1 MKSYKK
7 GLLALLTLFLSV
19 SISTVGFSSFVINN
33 QLNTTNAIQI
43 NKTNDDEKVKISFKY
58 QVCTGHK
65 ETEGNEEETG
75 YRDVNIGKGNSI
87 DNKRK
92 YNEFFNKVNDWC
104 ETGFSSDSVEENSTP
119 YKRKGKG
126 DYRGYNVYIK
136 VSKKIEPYK
145 KGLGVITYY
154 RGEYTITVKK
164 VTNVQLIYDFPS
176 KSTSITIDKG
186 SSIPTSFI
194 KNSFYKDSN
203 SKDYEFVGFKEVR
216 SDGKP
221 SDSFISLDKTFKE
234 NTTLYAI
241 FNKKPLDGDTN
252 YNKNNLSDTINN
264 TSSGTVD
271 FNAGVAVGKLNL
283 SNDFTWLDS
292 EKKVFLGG
300 PTTNTTTIKEG
311 VKARFIFNDGSESK
325 KNEFK
330 SEYVHVEP
338 DEENRQY
345 TVVLQNDL
353 IINGQ
358 LQVEGNYGVNT
369 SGATQGVI
377 TKEYICLDLNG
388 HNITINN
395 GGKLFSNGLIID
407 SVGTGQINVEGGGY
421 LRTLAVIHDYRGGT
435 MTQSYVNKDVFP
447 FQVYQLPYLRCKAR
461 VKYNQT
467 NGWGSLNGY
476 VNAQAFTDVG
486 TGDLTIKGQQE
497 FELNF
502 IGSSNSNYFI
512 KLDNPSTD
520 NEDSYVD
527 VIGYKENSIDKTSA
541 NNKPFSISQR
551 IKIIINKCSVS
562 IGEFKFDIKAL
573 GIPVNVDTSKYS
585 LPISSFFDLEVKKS
599 FLTLDKRI
607 KFLPGSSLIV
617 DKNSTTLLSYDKK
630 AKRAGQISVL
640 DKSYYY
646 YDKNYKYVTTDL
658 IKLADMSGKDKNG
671 NATEANI
678 SGDGYGQQVFKAQSF
693 QKYKSNPNVQIKG
706 TLLFKTG
713 NDSGMDYQL
722 SGTINLNKIG
732 YTSDGTLSSST
743 IVNSDNPFSELNK
756 QSVKVITYGYDYMI
770 GNCSKNSHVKGFSR
784 PLVSNEKAYYN
795 DETNSYVGTYE
806 DDGIFRTNNKTY
818 YFNNDGKYSINDT
831 TLPTLK
837 ECDYDSNSKIITDNN
852 QQYIYIASMYCK
864 LTSTDNKTG
873 TIDHTRLS
881 ENATVDS
888 KVKYDKILGKWV
900 KG

>member
-33 QLNTTNAIQI
+33 QLNTTSTIQI
-43 NKTNDDEKVKISFKY
+43 NKTNKDEKVKISFKY
-58 QVCTGHK
+58 QVCTGYK
-65 ETEGNEEETG
+65 EGIDKKEVVVKQKTKIENKTN
-75 YRDVNIGKGNSI
+75 YNDFFTYVNSI
-87 DNKRK
+87 CINDFSKTVK
-92 YNEFFNKVNDWC
+92 EGTYHFKGINEFSGWEINIYV
-104 ETGFSSDSVEENSTP
+104 T
-119 YKRKGKG
+119 
-126 DYRGYNVYIK
+126 
-136 VSKKIEPYK
+136 KKIYSYWL
-145 KGLGVITYY
+145 LGTKYS
-154 RGEYTITVKK
+154 GEYNITKSKITINKTF
-164 VTNVQLIYDFPS
+164 VTPDT
-176 KSTSITIDKG
+176 STSITIDKG

-194 KNSFYKDSN
+194 KNSFYKDPN
-203 SKDYEFVGFKEVR
+203 SKNYEFVGFKEVG

-221 SDSFISLDKTFKE
+221 SDSFISLDKTFITD
-234 NTTLYAI
+234 TTLYAI
-241 FNKKPLDGDTN
+241 FNSKTLDGDTK
-252 YNKNNLSDTINN
+252 YNLSDTINN

-300 PTTNTTTIKEG
+300 ANTKTTIKKG
-311 VKARFIFNDGSESK
+311 VNARFIFNDGLKSK
-325 KNEFK
+325 KNEFG
-330 SEYVHVEP
+330 SGSVGVEP
-338 DEENRQY
+338 VEENRQY

-358 LQVEGNYGVNT
+358 MQVEGNYGVNT

-377 TKEYICLDLNG
+377 TKEYMCLDLNG

-395 GGKLFSNGLIID
+395 GGKLISNGLIID
-407 SVGTGQINVEGGGY
+407 SVGTGQINVEGGGC
-421 LRTLAVIHDYRGGT
+421 LRTLAVIHDYRGGA
-435 MTQSYVNKDVFP
+435 MTQSYVNNDVFP

-461 VKYNQT
+461 IKYDQT

-476 VNAQAFTDVG
+476 VNAQAFTDKG
-486 TGDLTIKGQQE
+486 PIKGQQE

-512 KLDNPSTD
+512 KLDKPNTNS
-520 NEDSYVD
+520 EDSYVD
-527 VIGYKENSIDKTSA
+527 FIGYKENSIDKTSA
-541 NNKPFSISQR
+541 DKFYSISQR
-551 IKIIINKCSVS
+551 IKIIINNCNVS
-562 IGEFKFDIKAL
+562 IGEFKFDIKVS
-573 GIPVNVDTSKYS
+573 IISVSVDTSKYS
-585 LPISSFFDLEVKKS
+585 FPISPFFDLEVKNS

-617 DKNSTTLLSYDKK
+617 DKNSTTLLSYDKS

-678 SGDGYGQQVFKAQSF
+678 SGDGYGQRVFKAQSF

-713 NDSGMDYQL
+713 NDSGMNYQL
-722 SGTINLNKIG
+722 SGTINLSKIG

-770 GNCSKNSHVKGFSR
+770 GNCTNNSHVKGFSR
-784 PLVSNEKAYYN
+784 PLVSNETAYYN
-795 DETNSYVGTYE
+795 DGANSYVGTYE
-806 DDGIFRTNNKTY
+806 DDGIFRANGKTY
-818 YFNNDGKYSINDT
+818 YFNNDGKYTIDDT

-837 ECDYDSNSKIITDNN
+837 ECDYDSTSKIITDNR
-852 QQYIYIASMYCK
+852 QQYIYLASMYCK

-873 TIDHTRLS
+873 TVDHTRLS

-888 KVKYDKILGKWV
+888 KVKYDNTLGKWV

>member
-33 QLNTTNAIQI
+33 KLNTTNAIQI
-43 NKTNDDEKVKISFKY
+43 NKTNKDDKVKISFKY

-65 ETEGNEEETG
+65 EAEGNEEETG

-92 YNEFFNKVNDWC
+92 YNEFFEKVNEWC
-104 ETGFSSDSVEENSTP
+104 ETGFSGNTVEASSTP

-136 VSKKIEPYK
+136 VSEKIEPYK
-145 KGLGVITYY
+145 KNLGVITYY
-154 RGEYTITVKK
+154 RGKYTITVKK

-176 KSTSITIDKG
+176 TSTSITIDTG

-194 KNSFYKDSN
+194 KNSFYKDKN
-203 SKDYEFVGFKEVR
+203 SKDYEFVGFKEVA
-216 SDGKP
+216 DGKP

-234 NTTLYAI
+234 STTLYAI

-252 YNKNNLSDTINN
+252 YNKYNLSDTINN

-300 PTTNTTTIKEG
+300 ATINKG
-311 VKARFIFNDGSESK
+311 VSVRFLFNDGSKSK
-325 KNEFK
+325 KNEFD
-330 SEYVHVEP
+330 SGSVHVEP
-338 DEENRQY
+338 DEKNRQY

-395 GGKLFSNGLIID
+395 GGKLFSDGLIID
-407 SVGTGQINVEGGGY
+407 SVGTGQINVEGGGF

-435 MTQSYVNKDVFP
+435 MTQSYVNNDVFP

-461 VKYNQT
+461 VKYDQT

-486 TGDLTIKGQQE
+486 IGDLTIKGQQE

-502 IGSSNSNYFI
+502 IGPSDSNYFI
-512 KLDNPSTD
+512 KLDKPSTY
-520 NEDSYVD
+520 NRDSYVD

-562 IGEFKFDIKAL
+562 IGEFKFDIKVSIAS
-573 GIPVNVDTSKYS
+573 VSVDTSKYS
-585 LPISSFFDLEVKKS
+585 LPISSFFDLEIKNS

-646 YDKNYKYVTTDL
+646 YDKNYNYVTTDL
-658 IKLADMSGKDKNG
+658 IKLADMSGSKDKNG

-678 SGDGYGQQVFKAQSF
+678 SGDNFGQQVFKDQSF
-693 QKYKSNPNVQIKG
+693 QKYKSNPNIQIKG

-722 SGTINLNKIG
+722 SGTINLSKIG
-732 YTSDGTLSSST
+732 YTPDGTLSSST
-743 IVNSDNPFSELNK
+743 IFNSDNPFSELNK

-770 GNCSKNSHVKGFSR
+770 GNCSNNSHVKGFSR
-784 PLVSNEKAYYN
+784 PLVSNETAYYN
-795 DETNSYVGTYE
+795 DGTKSYVGTYE
-806 DDGIFRTNNKTY
+806 DDGIFRANSKTY
-818 YFNNDGKYSINDT
+818 YFNNDGEYKTNDT

-837 ECDYDSNSKIITDNN
+837 ECNYDSNSKIITDNN

-873 TIDHTRLS
+873 TVDHTRLS
-881 ENATVDS
+881 GNATVDS
-888 KVKYDKILGKWV
+888 KVKYDKTLGKWV
-900 KG
+900 RS

>member
-19 SISTVGFSSFVINN
+19 SISTEGFSSFVINN
-33 QLNTTNAIQI
+33 QLNTTNTIQI
-43 NKTNDDEKVKISFKY
+43 NKTNKDEKVKISFKY
-58 QVCTGHK
+58 QVCTGYK
-65 ETEGNEEETG
+65 EE
-75 YRDVNIGKGNSI
+75 IGKEEVVVKQKTKIENETNYNDFFTYVNSI
-87 DNKRK
+87 CI
-92 YNEFFNKVNDWC
+92 ND
-104 ETGFSSDSVEENSTP
+104 FS
-119 YKRKGKG
+119 K
-126 DYRGYNVYIK
+126 
-136 VSKKIEPYK
+136 
-145 KGLGVITYY
+145 
-154 RGEYTITVKK
+154 TVKK
-164 VTNVQLIYDFPS
+164 GTYHFKGIKEFSGWEINIYVTKEINSYWLFGTRYSGEYNITKS
-176 KSTSITIDKG
+176 KITINKAFVTPDTSTSITIDKG

-216 SDGKP
+216 SDGNP
-221 SDSFISLDKTFKE
+221 SDSFISLNKTFITD
-234 NTTLYAI
+234 TTLYAV
-241 FNKKPLDGDTN
+241 FNKKTLDGDTK
-252 YNKNNLSDTINN
+252 YNLSDTINN

-300 PTTNTTTIKEG
+300 ANTKTTIKEG
-311 VKARFIFNDGSESK
+311 VKARFIFNDGSDSK
-325 KNEFK
+325 KNEFN
-330 SEYVHVEP
+330 SDSVHVEP
-338 DEENRQY
+338 VEKNRQY

-369 SGATQGVI
+369 SGITQGVI
-377 TKEYICLDLNG
+377 TKEYMCLDLNG

-395 GGKLFSNGLIID
+395 GGKLISNGLIID

-435 MTQSYVNKDVFP
+435 MTQSYVSKDVFP

-476 VNAQAFTDVG
+476 VNAQAFRDVVA
-486 TGDLTIKGQQE
+486 GDLTILKGQQE

-512 KLDNPSTD
+512 KLDKPSTY

-527 VIGYKENSIDKTSA
+527 VIGYKENSIDETSA
-541 NNKPFSISQR
+541 NKPYSISQR

-562 IGEFKFDIKAL
+562 IGEFKFNIKVS
-573 GIPVNVDTSKYS
+573 GISISVDTSKYS
-585 LPISSFFDLEVKKS
+585 LPISSFFDLEIKNS

-617 DKNSTTLLSYDKK
+617 DKYSTTLLSYDKK

-646 YDKNYKYVTTDL
+646 YDKNYNYVTTDL
-658 IKLADMSGKDKNG
+658 IKLADMSGS
-671 NATEANI
+671 NATEKNI
-678 SGDGYGQQVFKAQSF
+678 SGDVFGQQVFKAQSF

-722 SGTINLNKIG
+722 SGTINLSKIG
-732 YTSDGTLSSST
+732 YTSDGTLSNST

-770 GNCSKNSHVKGFSR
+770 GDCTNNSHVKGFSR
-784 PLVSNEKAYYN
+784 PLVSNETAYYN
-795 DETNSYVGTYE
+795 DGTNSYVGAYE
-806 DDGIFRTNNKTY
+806 YDGIFRANSKTY
-818 YFNNDGKYSINDT
+818 YFNNDGKYKTNDT

-873 TIDHTRLS
+873 TVDHTRLS

-888 KVKYDKILGKWV
+888 KVKYDNTLGKWV
-900 KG
+900 RG

>member
-33 QLNTTNAIQI
+33 QLNTTSTIQI
-43 NKTNDDEKVKISFKY
+43 NKTNKDEKVKISFKY
-58 QVCTGHK
+58 QVCTGYK
-65 ETEGNEEETG
+65 EGIDKEEVVVKQKTKIENKTN
-75 YRDVNIGKGNSI
+75 YNDFFTYVNSI
-87 DNKRK
+87 CINDFSKTVK
-92 YNEFFNKVNDWC
+92 EGTYHFKGINEFSGWEINIYV
-104 ETGFSSDSVEENSTP
+104 T
-119 YKRKGKG
+119 
-126 DYRGYNVYIK
+126 
-136 VSKKIEPYK
+136 KKIYSYWL
-145 KGLGVITYY
+145 LGTKYS
-154 RGEYTITVKK
+154 GEYNITKSKITINKTF
-164 VTNVQLIYDFPS
+164 VTPDT
-176 KSTSITIDKG
+176 STSITIDKG

-194 KNSFYKDSN
+194 KNSFYKDPN
-203 SKDYEFVGFKEVR
+203 SKNYEFVGFKEVG

-221 SDSFISLDKTFKE
+221 SDSFISLDKTFITD
-234 NTTLYAI
+234 TTLYAI
-241 FNKKPLDGDTN
+241 FNSKTLDGDTK
-252 YNKNNLSDTINN
+252 YNLSDTINN

-300 PTTNTTTIKEG
+300 ANTKTTIKKG
-311 VKARFIFNDGSESK
+311 VNARFIFNDGLKSK
-325 KNEFK
+325 KNEFG
-330 SEYVHVEP
+330 SGSVGVEP
-338 DEENRQY
+338 VEENRQY

-358 LQVEGNYGVNT
+358 MQVEGNYGVNT

-377 TKEYICLDLNG
+377 TKEYMCLDLNG

-395 GGKLFSNGLIID
+395 GGKLISNGLIID
-407 SVGTGQINVEGGGY
+407 SVGTGQINVEGGGC
-421 LRTLAVIHDYRGGT
+421 LRTLAVIHDYRSGA
-435 MTQSYVNKDVFP
+435 MTQSYVNNDVFP

-461 VKYNQT
+461 IKYDQT

-476 VNAQAFTDVG
+476 VNAQAFTDKG
-486 TGDLTIKGQQE
+486 PIKGQQE

-512 KLDNPSTD
+512 KLDKPNTNS
-520 NEDSYVD
+520 EDSYVD
-527 VIGYKENSIDKTSA
+527 FIGYKENSIDKTSTD
-541 NNKPFSISQR
+541 KFYSISQR
-551 IKIIINKCSVS
+551 IKIIINNCNVS
-562 IGEFKFDIKAL
+562 IGEFKFDIKVS
-573 GIPVNVDTSKYS
+573 IISVSVDTSKYS
-585 LPISSFFDLEVKKS
+585 FPISPFFDLEVKNS

-617 DKNSTTLLSYDKK
+617 DKNSTTLLSYDKS

-678 SGDGYGQQVFKAQSF
+678 SGDGYGQRVFKAQSF

-722 SGTINLNKIG
+722 SGTINLSKIG

-770 GNCSKNSHVKGFSR
+770 GNCTNNSHVKGFSR
-784 PLVSNEKAYYN
+784 PLVSNETAYYN
-795 DETNSYVGTYE
+795 DGANSYVGTYE
-806 DDGIFRTNNKTY
+806 DDGIFRANGKTY
-818 YFNNDGKYSINDT
+818 YFNNDGKYTIDDT

-837 ECDYDSNSKIITDNN
+837 ECDYDSTSKIITDNR
-852 QQYIYIASMYCK
+852 QQYIYLASMYCK

-873 TIDHTRLS
+873 TVDHTRLS

-888 KVKYDKILGKWV
+888 KVKYDNTLGKWV

>member
-19 SISTVGFSSFVINN
+19 SISTEGFSSFVINN
-33 QLNTTNAIQI
+33 QLNTTNTIQI
-43 NKTNDDEKVKISFKY
+43 NKTNKDEKVKISFKY
-58 QVCTGHK
+58 QVCTGYK
-65 ETEGNEEETG
+65 EE
-75 YRDVNIGKGNSI
+75 IGKEEVVVKQKTKIENETNYNDFFTYVNSI
-87 DNKRK
+87 CI
-92 YNEFFNKVNDWC
+92 ND
-104 ETGFSSDSVEENSTP
+104 FS
-119 YKRKGKG
+119 K
-126 DYRGYNVYIK
+126 
-136 VSKKIEPYK
+136 
-145 KGLGVITYY
+145 
-154 RGEYTITVKK
+154 TVKK
-164 VTNVQLIYDFPS
+164 GTYHFKGIKEFSGWEINIYVTKEINSYWLFGTRYSGEYNITKS
-176 KSTSITIDKG
+176 KITINKAFVTPDTSTSITIDKG

-216 SDGKP
+216 SDGNP
-221 SDSFISLDKTFKE
+221 SDSFISLNKTFITD
-234 NTTLYAI
+234 TTLYAV
-241 FNKKPLDGDTN
+241 FNKKTLDGDTK
-252 YNKNNLSDTINN
+252 YNLSDTINN

-300 PTTNTTTIKEG
+300 ANTKTTIKEG
-311 VKARFIFNDGSESK
+311 VKARFIFNDGSDSK
-325 KNEFK
+325 KNEFN
-330 SEYVHVEP
+330 SDSVHVEP
-338 DEENRQY
+338 VEKNRQY

-369 SGATQGVI
+369 SGITQGVI
-377 TKEYICLDLNG
+377 TKEYMCLDLNG

-395 GGKLFSNGLIID
+395 GGKLISDGLIID

-435 MTQSYVNKDVFP
+435 MTQSYVSKDVFP

-461 VKYNQT
+461 VKYDQT

-476 VNAQAFTDVG
+476 VNAQALNDVVVAG
-486 TGDLTIKGQQE
+486 QTIIKGQQE

-502 IGSSNSNYFI
+502 IGSSDSNYFI
-512 KLDNPSTD
+512 KLDKPSTY
-520 NEDSYVD
+520 NGDSYVD
-527 VIGYKENSIDKTSA
+527 VIGYKENSINETSA

-562 IGEFKFDIKAL
+562 IGEFKFDIKVS
-573 GIPVNVDTSKYS
+573 GISISVDTSKYS
-585 LPISSFFDLEVKKS
+585 LPISSFFDLEVKNS

-617 DKNSTTLLSYDKK
+617 DKYSTTLLSYDKK

-658 IKLADMSGKDKNG
+658 IKLADMSGGKDKNG

-678 SGDGYGQQVFKAQSF
+678 SGDVYGQRVFKDQSF

-722 SGTINLNKIG
+722 SGTINLSKIG
-732 YTSDGTLSSST
+732 YTTDGTLSSST

-784 PLVSNEKAYYN
+784 PLVSNETAYYN
-795 DETNSYVGTYE
+795 DGTKSYVGTYE
-806 DDGIFRTNNKTY
+806 DDGIFRANSKTY
-818 YFNNDGKYSINDT
+818 YFNNDGEYKTNDT

-873 TIDHTRLS
+873 TVDHTRLS
-881 ENATVDS
+881 GNATVDS
-888 KVKYDKILGKWV
+888 KVKYDKTLGKWV
-900 KG
+900 RS

>member
-33 QLNTTNAIQI
+33 QLNTTSTIQI
-43 NKTNDDEKVKISFKY
+43 NKTNKDEKVKISFKY
-58 QVCTGHK
+58 QVCTGYK
-65 ETEGNEEETG
+65 EGIDKEEVVVKQKTKIENETN
-75 YRDVNIGKGNSI
+75 YNDFFTYVNSI
-87 DNKRK
+87 CINDFSKTVK
-92 YNEFFNKVNDWC
+92 EGTYHFKGINEFSGWEINIYV
-104 ETGFSSDSVEENSTP
+104 T
-119 YKRKGKG
+119 
-126 DYRGYNVYIK
+126 
-136 VSKKIEPYK
+136 KKIYSYWL
-145 KGLGVITYY
+145 LGTKYS
-154 RGEYTITVKK
+154 GEYNITKSKITINKTF
-164 VTNVQLIYDFPS
+164 VTPDT
-176 KSTSITIDKG
+176 STSITIDKG

-194 KNSFYKDSN
+194 KNSFYKDPN
-203 SKDYEFVGFKEVR
+203 SKNYEFVGFKEVG

-221 SDSFISLDKTFKE
+221 SDSFISLDKTFITD
-234 NTTLYAI
+234 TTLYAI
-241 FNKKPLDGDTN
+241 FNSKTLDGDTK
-252 YNKNNLSDTINN
+252 YNLSDTINN

-300 PTTNTTTIKEG
+300 ANTKTTIKKG
-311 VKARFIFNDGSESK
+311 VNARFIFNDGLESK
-325 KNEFK
+325 KNEFG
-330 SEYVHVEP
+330 SGSVGVEP
-338 DEENRQY
+338 VEENRQY

-358 LQVEGNYGVNT
+358 MQVEGNYGVNT

-377 TKEYICLDLNG
+377 TKEYMCLDLNG

-395 GGKLFSNGLIID
+395 GGKLISNGLIID
-407 SVGTGQINVEGGGY
+407 SVGTGQINVEGGGC

-435 MTQSYVNKDVFP
+435 MTQSYVNNDVFP

-461 VKYNQT
+461 IKYNQT

-476 VNAQAFTDVG
+476 VNAQAFTDFLG
-486 TGDLTIKGQQE
+486 FKGQQE

-502 IGSSNSNYFI
+502 IGSSDSNYFI
-512 KLDNPSTD
+512 KLNKPNAY

-527 VIGYKENSIDKTSA
+527 VIGYKENSIDETSA
-541 NNKPFSISQR
+541 NNNYSISQR
-551 IKIIINKCSVS
+551 IKIIINKCVVS
-562 IGEFKFDIKAL
+562 IGEFKFNIKVSA
-573 GIPVNVDTSKYS
+573 ISVSVDTSKYS

-617 DKNSTTLLSYDKK
+617 DKYSTTLLSYDKK

-713 NDSGMDYQL
+713 NNSGMDYQL
-722 SGTINLNKIG
+722 SGTINLSKIG

-770 GNCSKNSHVKGFSR
+770 GNCKNNSHVKGFSR
-784 PLVSNEKAYYN
+784 PLVSNETAYYN
-795 DETNSYVGTYE
+795 NGTNSYVGTYE
-806 DDGIFRTNNKTY
+806 DDGIFRANSKTY
-818 YFNNDGKYSINDT
+818 YFNNDGKYTINDT

-873 TIDHTRLS
+873 TVDHTKLS

-888 KVKYDKILGKWV
+888 KVKYDKVLGKWV
-900 KG
+900 KA

>member
-19 SISTVGFSSFVINN
+19 SISTLGFSSFVINN
-33 QLNTTNAIQI
+33 QLNTTSTIQI
-43 NKTNDDEKVKISFKY
+43 NKTNKDEKVTISFKY
-58 QVCTGHK
+58 QVCTGYK
-65 ETEGNEEETG
+65 ETEGNEEGTG
-75 YRDVNIGKGNSI
+75 YDNVNICNTFNT
-87 DNKRK
+87 NKTK
-92 YNEFFNKVNDWC
+92 YDEFFKLVNDWC
-104 ETGFSSDSVEENSTP
+104 ETEFSGDIEAKT
-119 YKRKGKG
+119 YKSKGKG
-126 DYRGYNVYIK
+126 QYSGYNVYIK
-136 VSKKIEPYK
+136 VSRKIEAH
-145 KGLGVITYY
+145 KGVFDTYY

-164 VTNVQLIYDFPS
+164 VNVQLAYDFPS
-176 KSTSITIDKG
+176 TSTSITIDKG

-203 SKDYEFVGFKEVR
+203 SKNYEFVGFKEVG
-216 SDGKP
+216 SDGNP
-221 SDSFISLDKTFKE
+221 SDSFISLDKTFTTD
-234 NTTLYAI
+234 TTLYAI
-241 FNKKPLDGDTN
+241 FNSKTLNGDTK
-252 YNKNNLSDTINN
+252 YNLSDTINN
-264 TSSGTVD
+264 TSSGTID

-283 SNDFTWLDS
+283 SNDYTWLDS

-300 PTTNTTTIKEG
+300 ANTKTTTINKG
-311 VKARFIFNDGSESK
+311 VKARFLFNDGSESK
-325 KNEFK
+325 KNKFK

-338 DEENRQY
+338 VEENRQY

-353 IINGQ
+353 IIDGQ
-358 LQVEGNYGVNT
+358 MQVEGNYGVNT

-377 TKEYICLDLNG
+377 AKEYMCLDLNG

-395 GGKLFSNGLIID
+395 GGKLISNGLIID

-435 MTQSYVNKDVFP
+435 MTQSYVNNDVFP

-461 VKYNQT
+461 VKYDQT

-476 VNAQAFTDVG
+476 VNAQAFNDKG
-486 TGDLTIKGQQE
+486 PIKGQQE

-512 KLDNPSTD
+512 KLDKPNTY

-527 VIGYKENSIDKTSA
+527 VIGYKENSIDETSD
-541 NNKPFSISQR
+541 NKLYSISQR
-551 IKIIINKCSVS
+551 IKIIINNCSVS
-562 IGEFKFDIKAL
+562 IGEFKFDIKVSIAS
-573 GIPVNVDTSKYS
+573 VSVDTSKYS
-585 LPISSFFDLEVKKS
+585 LPISSFFDLEVKNS

-617 DKNSTTLLSYDKK
+617 DKYSTTLLSYDKK

-678 SGDGYGQQVFKAQSF
+678 SGDGYGQRVFKAQSF

-713 NDSGMDYQL
+713 NNSGMDYQL
-722 SGTINLNKIG
+722 SGTINLSKIG

-770 GNCSKNSHVKGFSR
+770 GNCSNNSHVKGFSR
-784 PLVSNEKAYYN
+784 PLVSNETAYYN
-795 DETNSYVGTYE
+795 DGANSYVGAYE
-806 DDGIFRTNNKTY
+806 DDGIFRANSKTY
-818 YFNNDGKYSINDT
+818 YFNNDGKYKINDT

-837 ECDYDSNSKIITDNN
+837 ECNYDSNSKIITDNS

-873 TIDHTRLS
+873 TVDHTKLS
-881 ENATVDS
+881 ENAIVDS
-888 KVKYDKILGKWV
+888 KVKYDNTLGKWV

>member
-33 QLNTTNAIQI
+33 KLNTTSTIQI
-43 NKTNDDEKVKISFKY
+43 NKTNKDEKVKISFKY
-58 QVCTGHK
+58 QVCTGYK
-65 ETEGNEEETG
+65 EEIVVKQETKIEDENN
-75 YRDVNIGKGNSI
+75 YKNFFTDVNSI
-87 DNKRK
+87 CNND
-92 YNEFFNKVNDWC
+92 FNKTVKEGTYHFKGINKFSGWEINIYVTKEIKSYWDW
-104 ETGFSSDSVEENSTP
+104 
-119 YKRKGKG
+119 GKK
-126 DYRGYNVYIK
+126 Y
-136 VSKKIEPYK
+136 S
-145 KGLGVITYY
+145 
-154 RGEYTITVKK
+154 GEYKITKSKITINKTF
-164 VTNVQLIYDFPS
+164 VTPDS
-176 KSTSITIDKG
+176 STSITIDKG

-194 KNSFYKDSN
+194 KNSFYKNRN
-203 SKDYEFVGFKEVR
+203 SKDYEFVGFKEVG
-216 SDGKP
+216 SNGNP
-221 SDSFISLDKTFKE
+221 SDSFISLDKTFIAD
-234 NTTLYAI
+234 TTLYAI
-241 FNKKPLDGDTN
+241 FNKKTLDDDIK
-252 YNKNNLSDTINN
+252 YNLSDTINN

-300 PTTNTTTIKEG
+300 ATTKTTINKG
-311 VKARFIFNDGSESK
+311 VSVRFLFNDGSDSK
-325 KNEFK
+325 KNEFS
-330 SEYVHVEP
+330 SESVHVEP

-358 LQVEGNYGVNT
+358 MQVEGNYGVNT
-369 SGATQGVI
+369 SGITQGVI
-377 TKEYICLDLNG
+377 TKEYVCLDLNG

-395 GGKLFSNGLIID
+395 GGKLFSDGLIID
-407 SVGTGQINVEGGGY
+407 SVGTGQINVEGGGF

-435 MTQSYVNKDVFP
+435 MTQSYVNNDVFP

-461 VKYNQT
+461 VKYDQT

-476 VNAQAFTDVG
+476 VNAQAFRDVVV
-486 TGDLTIKGQQE
+486 GDLTILKGQQE

-512 KLDNPSTD
+512 KLDKPNTY

-527 VIGYKENSIDKTSA
+527 VIGYKENSIDETSA
-541 NNKPFSISQR
+541 NKLYSISQR
-551 IKIIINKCSVS
+551 IKIIINNCSVS
-562 IGEFKFDIKAL
+562 IGEFKFDIKVS
-573 GIPVNVDTSKYS
+573 GISISVNTSKYS
-585 LPISSFFDLEVKKS
+585 LPISSFFDLEIKNS

-617 DKNSTTLLSYDKK
+617 DKYSTTLLSYDKK

-646 YDKNYKYVTTDL
+646 YDKNYKCVTTDL
-658 IKLADMSGKDKNG
+658 IKLADMSGKDQNG

-678 SGDGYGQQVFKAQSF
+678 SGDGYGQRVFKDQSF

-722 SGTINLNKIG
+722 SGTINLSKIG
-732 YTSDGTLSSST
+732 YTPDGTLSSST
-743 IVNSDNPFSELNK
+743 IVNSNNPFSELNK

-770 GNCSKNSHVKGFSR
+770 GNCSNNSHVKGFSR
-784 PLVSNEKAYYN
+784 PLVSNETAYYN
-795 DETNSYVGTYE
+795 DGTNSYVGTYE
-806 DDGIFRTNNKTY
+806 DDGIFRANSKTY
-818 YFNNDGKYSINDT
+818 YFNNDGKYSTNDT

-837 ECDYDSNSKIITDNN
+837 ECNYDSNSKIITDNN

-873 TIDHTRLS
+873 TVDHTRLS
-881 ENATVDS
+881 GNATVDS
-888 KVKYDKILGKWV
+888 KVKYDKTLGKWV
-900 KG
+900 RS

>member
-33 QLNTTNAIQI
+33 KLNTTSTIQI
-43 NKTNDDEKVKISFKY
+43 NKTNKDEKVKISFKY
-58 QVCTGHK
+58 QVCTGYK
-65 ETEGNEEETG
+65 ETEGNEEAA
-75 YRDVNIGKGNSI
+75 
-87 DNKRK
+87 K
-92 YNEFFNKVNDWC
+92 YNNVEIGTESITNKDEYNKFFEIVKALC
-104 ETGFSSDSVEENSTP
+104 ETGFPDNTVEASSTP

-126 DYRGYNVYIK
+126 NYIGYNVYIK
-136 VSKKIEPYK
+136 VSKKIE
-145 KGLGVITYY
+145 TYRRFFKTHY
-154 RGEYTITVKK
+154 SGEYTITVKK
-164 VTNVQLIYDFPS
+164 VNVQLAYNFPS
-176 KSTSITIDKG
+176 TSTSITFDKG

-203 SKDYEFVGFKEVR
+203 SKNYEFVGFKEVG

-221 SDSFISLDKTFKE
+221 SDSFISLDKTFITD
-234 NTTLYAI
+234 TTLYAI
-241 FNKKPLDGDTN
+241 FNSKTLDGDTK
-252 YNKNNLSDTINN
+252 YNLSDTINN
-264 TSSGTVD
+264 TPSGTVD

-300 PTTNTTTIKEG
+300 ANTKTTINKE
-311 VKARFIFNDGSESK
+311 VIARFLFNDGSESK

-338 DEENRQY
+338 DEKNRQY

-358 LQVEGNYGVNT
+358 MQVEGNYGVNT

-377 TKEYICLDLNG
+377 TKEYMCLDLNG

-395 GGKLFSNGLIID
+395 GGKLISDGLIID

-461 VKYNQT
+461 VKYDQT

-476 VNAQAFTDVG
+476 VNAQAFTDVDAG
-486 TGDLTIKGQQE
+486 LTVIKGQQE

-502 IGSSNSNYFI
+502 IGSSDSNYFI
-512 KLDNPSTD
+512 KLDKPSTYK
-520 NEDSYVD
+520 EDSYVD
-527 VIGYKENSIDKTSA
+527 VIGYKENSIDETSA
-541 NNKPFSISQR
+541 NKLYSISQR
-551 IKIIINKCSVS
+551 IKIIINNCSVS
-562 IGEFKFDIKAL
+562 IGEFKFDIK
-573 GIPVNVDTSKYS
+573 VNIISVSVDTSKYS
-585 LPISSFFDLEVKKS
+585 LPISSFFDLEVKNS

-658 IKLADMSGKDKNG
+658 IKLADMSGGKDKNG

-678 SGDGYGQQVFKAQSF
+678 SGDNYGQQVFKAQSF

-722 SGTINLNKIG
+722 SGTINLSKIG
-732 YTSDGTLSSST
+732 YTTDGTLSRST
-743 IVNSDNPFSELNK
+743 IVNSNNPFSELNK

-770 GNCSKNSHVKGFSR
+770 GNCSNNSHVKGFSR
-784 PLVSNEKAYYN
+784 PLVSNETAYYN
-795 DETNSYVGTYE
+795 DGINSYVGTYE

-818 YFNNDGKYSINDT
+818 YFNNDGKYKTNDT

-852 QQYIYIASMYCK
+852 QKYIYIASMYCK

-873 TIDHTRLS
+873 TVDHTRLS

-888 KVKYDKILGKWV
+888 KVKYDNTLGKWV

>member
-7 GLLALLTLFLSV
+7 SLLALLTLFLSV
-19 SISTVGFSSFVINN
+19 SISTEGFSSFVINN
-33 QLNTTNAIQI
+33 QLNTTNTIQI
-43 NKTNDDEKVKISFKY
+43 NKTNKDEKVKISFKY
-58 QVCTGHK
+58 QVCTGYK
-65 ETEGNEEETG
+65 EE
-75 YRDVNIGKGNSI
+75 IGKEEVVVKQKTKIENETNYNDFFTYVNSI
-87 DNKRK
+87 CI
-92 YNEFFNKVNDWC
+92 ND
-104 ETGFSSDSVEENSTP
+104 FS
-119 YKRKGKG
+119 K
-126 DYRGYNVYIK
+126 
-136 VSKKIEPYK
+136 
-145 KGLGVITYY
+145 
-154 RGEYTITVKK
+154 TVKK
-164 VTNVQLIYDFPS
+164 GTYHFKGIKEFSGWEINIYVTKEINSYWLFGTRYSGEYNITKS
-176 KSTSITIDKG
+176 KITINKAFVTPDTSTSITIDKG

-216 SDGKP
+216 SDGNP
-221 SDSFISLDKTFKE
+221 SDSFISLNKTFITD
-234 NTTLYAI
+234 TTLYAV
-241 FNKKPLDGDTN
+241 FNKKTLDGDTK
-252 YNKNNLSDTINN
+252 YNLSDTINN

-300 PTTNTTTIKEG
+300 ANTKTTIKEG

-369 SGATQGVI
+369 SGITQGVI
-377 TKEYICLDLNG
+377 TKEYMCLDLNG

-395 GGKLFSNGLIID
+395 GGKLISDGLIID

-435 MTQSYVNKDVFP
+435 MTQSYVSKDVFP

-461 VKYNQT
+461 VKYDQT

-476 VNAQAFTDVG
+476 VNAQALNDVVVAG
-486 TGDLTIKGQQE
+486 QTIIKGQQE

-512 KLDNPSTD
+512 KLDKPSTY

-527 VIGYKENSIDKTSA
+527 VIGYKENSIDETSA
-541 NNKPFSISQR
+541 NKRYSISQR
-551 IKIIINKCSVS
+551 IKIIINNCSVS
-562 IGEFKFDIKAL
+562 IGEFKFDIKVS
-573 GIPVNVDTSKYS
+573 GISISVDTSKYS
-585 LPISSFFDLEVKKS
+585 LPISSFFDLEVKNS

-617 DKNSTTLLSYDKK
+617 DKYSTTLLSYDKK

-658 IKLADMSGKDKNG
+658 IKLADMSGGKDKNG

-678 SGDGYGQQVFKAQSF
+678 SGDVYGQRVFKDQSF

-722 SGTINLNKIG
+722 SGTINLSKIG
-732 YTSDGTLSSST
+732 YTTDGTLSSST

-784 PLVSNEKAYYN
+784 PLVSNETAYYN
-795 DETNSYVGTYE
+795 DGTKSYVGTYE
-806 DDGIFRTNNKTY
+806 DDGIFRANSKTY
-818 YFNNDGKYSINDT
+818 YFNNDGEYKTNDT

-837 ECDYDSNSKIITDNN
+837 ECNYDSNSKIITDNN

-864 LTSTDNKTG
+864 LTSTDNKIG
-873 TIDHTRLS
+873 TVDHTRLS
-881 ENATVDS
+881 GNATVDS
-888 KVKYDKILGKWV
+888 KVKYDKTLGKWV
-900 KG
+900 RS

>member
-33 QLNTTNAIQI
+33 KLNTTSTIQI
-43 NKTNDDEKVKISFKY
+43 NKTNKDNKVTISFKY
-58 QVCTGHK
+58 QVCTGYK
-65 ETEGNEEETG
+65 EEIDKKEVVVKQKTKIENETN
-75 YRDVNIGKGNSI
+75 YNDFFTYVNSI
-87 DNKRK
+87 CI
-92 YNEFFNKVNDWC
+92 ND
-104 ETGFSSDSVEENSTP
+104 FS
-119 YKRKGKG
+119 K
-126 DYRGYNVYIK
+126 
-136 VSKKIEPYK
+136 
-145 KGLGVITYY
+145 
-154 RGEYTITVKK
+154 TVKK
-164 VTNVQLIYDFPS
+164 GTYHFKGIKEFSGWEINIYVTKEINSYWLLLATAYSGEYNITKS
-176 KSTSITIDKG
+176 KITINKAFVTPDTSTSITIDKG
-186 SSIPTSFI
+186 SSIPTSFV
-194 KNSFYKDSN
+194 KNSFYKHEN

-221 SDSFISLDKTFKE
+221 SDSFISLDKTFITD
-234 NTTLYAI
+234 TTLYAV
-241 FNKKPLDGDTN
+241 FNSKTLNGDTK
-252 YNKNNLSDTINN
+252 YNLSDTINN

-300 PTTNTTTIKEG
+300 ANTNTTIKKG
-311 VKARFIFNDGSESK
+311 VKARFLFNDGSESK
-325 KNEFK
+325 KKEFA
-330 SEYVHVEP
+330 SESVYVEP
-338 DEENRQY
+338 VEKNRQY

-358 LQVEGNYGVNT
+358 MQVEGNYGVNT
-369 SGATQGVI
+369 SGITQGVI
-377 TKEYICLDLNG
+377 AKEYICLDLNG

-395 GGKLFSNGLIID
+395 GGKLISNGLIID

-461 VKYNQT
+461 VKYDQT

-476 VNAQAFTDVG
+476 VNAQALRDIG
-486 TGDLTIKGQQE
+486 LIKGQQE

-502 IGSSNSNYFI
+502 IGPSNSNYFI
-512 KLDNPSTD
+512 KLDKPSTY
-520 NEDSYVD
+520 NEDSYVE
-527 VIGYKENSIDKTSA
+527 VIGYKENSIDETSA
-541 NNKPFSISQR
+541 NKPYSISQR
-551 IKIIINKCSVS
+551 IKIIINNCVVS
-562 IGEFKFDIKAL
+562 IGEFKFNIKV
-573 GIPVNVDTSKYS
+573 GPFSVSVDTSKYS
-585 LPISSFFDLEVKKS
+585 LPISSFFDLEVKNS

-646 YDKNYKYVTTDL
+646 YDKNYKFVTTDL
-658 IKLADMSGKDKNG
+658 IKLADMSGKDQNG

-678 SGDGYGQQVFKAQSF
+678 SGDGYGQRVFKDQSF

-722 SGTINLNKIG
+722 SGTINLSKIG

-770 GNCSKNSHVKGFSR
+770 GDCTNNSHVKGFSR
-784 PLVSNEKAYYN
+784 PLVSNETAYYN
-795 DETNSYVGTYE
+795 DGTNSYVGTYE
-806 DDGIFRTNNKTY
+806 YDGIFRANSKTY
-818 YFNNDGKYSINDT
+818 YFNNDGKYKTNDT

-873 TIDHTRLS
+873 TVDHTRLS
-881 ENATVDS
+881 GNATVDS
-888 KVKYDKILGKWV
+888 KVKYNNTLGKWV
-900 KG
+900 RD

>member
-33 QLNTTNAIQI
+33 QLNTTSTIQI
-43 NKTNDDEKVKISFKY
+43 NKTNKDEKVKISFKY
-58 QVCTGHK
+58 QVCTGYK
-65 ETEGNEEETG
+65 EEIDKGEEVVKQKTKIKNETN
-75 YRDVNIGKGNSI
+75 YNDFFTYVNSI
-87 DNKRK
+87 CINDFSKTVK
-92 YNEFFNKVNDWC
+92 DGTYHFKGINEFSGWEINIYVTEKI
-104 ETGFSSDSVEENSTP
+104 DSYWFFGTKYS
-119 YKRKGKG
+119 
-126 DYRGYNVYIK
+126 
-136 VSKKIEPYK
+136 
-145 KGLGVITYY
+145 
-154 RGEYTITVKK
+154 GEYNITKSKITINKTF
-164 VTNVQLIYDFPS
+164 VTPDT
-176 KSTSITIDKG
+176 STSITIDKG

-194 KNSFYKDSN
+194 KNNFYKDSN
-203 SKDYEFVGFKEVR
+203 SKDYEFVGFKEVG

-221 SDSFISLDKTFKE
+221 SDSFISLDKTFITD
-234 NTTLYAI
+234 TTLYAI
-241 FNKKPLDGDTN
+241 FNSKTLDGDTK
-252 YNKNNLSDTINN
+252 YNLSDTINN

-300 PTTNTTTIKEG
+300 ANTKTTIKKG
-311 VKARFIFNDGSESK
+311 VNARFIFNDGSESK
-325 KNEFK
+325 KNEFGSDK
-330 SEYVHVEP
+330 VFVEP
-338 DEENRQY
+338 VDENRQY
-345 TVVLQNDL
+345 TIVLQNDL

-358 LQVEGNYGVNT
+358 MQVEGNYGVNT

-377 TKEYICLDLNG
+377 AKEYMCLDLNG

-395 GGKLFSNGLIID
+395 GGKLISNGLIID

-461 VKYNQT
+461 IKYDQT

-476 VNAQAFTDVG
+476 VNAQAFTDFLG
-486 TGDLTIKGQQE
+486 FKGQQE

-502 IGSSNSNYFI
+502 IGSSKSNSNYFI
-512 KLDNPSTD
+512 KLDKPNTNS
-520 NEDSYVD
+520 EDSYVD

-541 NNKPFSISQR
+541 DKFYSISQR
-551 IKIIINKCSVS
+551 IKIIINNCVVS
-562 IGEFKFDIKAL
+562 IGEFKFNIKVGA
-573 GIPVNVDTSKYS
+573 ISVSVDTSKYS
-585 LPISSFFDLEVKKS
+585 FPISPFFDLEVKNS

-617 DKNSTTLLSYDKK
+617 DKNSTTLLSYDKS

-678 SGDGYGQQVFKAQSF
+678 SGDGYGQRVFKAQSF

-713 NDSGMDYQL
+713 NNSGMDYQL
-722 SGTINLNKIG
+722 SGTINLSKIG

-770 GNCSKNSHVKGFSR
+770 GHCSNNSHVKGFSR
-784 PLVSNEKAYYN
+784 PLVSNETAYYN
-795 DETNSYVGTYE
+795 DGANSYVGTYE
-806 DDGIFRTNNKTY
+806 DDGIFRANNKTY
-818 YFNNDGKYSINDT
+818 YFNNDGKYKINDT

-837 ECDYDSNSKIITDNN
+837 ECNYDSNSKIITDNS

-888 KVKYDKILGKWV
+888 KVKYDNTLGKWV

>member
-19 SISTVGFSSFVINN
+19 SISTEGFSSFVINN
-33 QLNTTNAIQI
+33 QLNTTNTIQI
-43 NKTNDDEKVKISFKY
+43 NKTNKDEKVKISFKY
-58 QVCTGHK
+58 QVCTGYK
-65 ETEGNEEETG
+65 EE
-75 YRDVNIGKGNSI
+75 IGKEEVVVKQKTKIENETNYNDFFTYVNSI
-87 DNKRK
+87 CI
-92 YNEFFNKVNDWC
+92 ND
-104 ETGFSSDSVEENSTP
+104 FS
-119 YKRKGKG
+119 K
-126 DYRGYNVYIK
+126 
-136 VSKKIEPYK
+136 
-145 KGLGVITYY
+145 
-154 RGEYTITVKK
+154 TVKK
-164 VTNVQLIYDFPS
+164 GTYHFKGIKEFSGWEINIYVTKEINSYWLFGTRYSGEYNITKS
-176 KSTSITIDKG
+176 KITINKAFVTPDTSTSITIDKG

-216 SDGKP
+216 SDGNP
-221 SDSFISLDKTFKE
+221 SDSFISLNKTFITD
-234 NTTLYAI
+234 TTLYAV
-241 FNKKPLDGDTN
+241 FNKKTLDGDTK
-252 YNKNNLSDTINN
+252 YNLSDTINN

-300 PTTNTTTIKEG
+300 ANTKTTIKEG
-311 VKARFIFNDGSESK
+311 VKARFIFNDGSDSK
-325 KNEFK
+325 KNEFN
-330 SEYVHVEP
+330 SDSVHVEP
-338 DEENRQY
+338 VEKNRQY

-369 SGATQGVI
+369 SGITQGVI
-377 TKEYICLDLNG
+377 TKEYMCLDLNG

-395 GGKLFSNGLIID
+395 GGKLISDGLIID

-461 VKYNQT
+461 IKYDQT

-476 VNAQAFTDVG
+476 VNAQAFTDKG
-486 TGDLTIKGQQE
+486 PIKGQQE

-512 KLDNPSTD
+512 KLDKPNTNS
-520 NEDSYVD
+520 EDSYVD
-527 VIGYKENSIDKTSA
+527 FIGYKENSIDKTSA
-541 NNKPFSISQR
+541 DKFSISQR
-551 IKIIINKCSVS
+551 IKIIINNCNVS
-562 IGEFKFDIKAL
+562 IGEFKFDIKVS
-573 GIPVNVDTSKYS
+573 IISVSVDTSKYS
-585 LPISSFFDLEVKKS
+585 FPISPFFDLEVKNS

-617 DKNSTTLLSYDKK
+617 DKNSTTLLSYDKS

-658 IKLADMSGKDKNG
+658 IKLADMSGGKDKNG

-678 SGDGYGQQVFKAQSF
+678 SGDVYGQRVFKDQSF

-722 SGTINLNKIG
+722 SGTINLSKIG
-732 YTSDGTLSSST
+732 YTTDGTLSSST

-784 PLVSNEKAYYN
+784 PLVSNETAYYN
-795 DETNSYVGTYE
+795 DGTKSYVGTYE
-806 DDGIFRTNNKTY
+806 DDGIFRANSKTY
-818 YFNNDGKYSINDT
+818 YFNNDGEYKTNDT

-873 TIDHTRLS
+873 TVDHTRLS
-881 ENATVDS
+881 GNATVDS
-888 KVKYDKILGKWV
+888 KVKYDKTLGKWV

>member
-19 SISTVGFSSFVINN
+19 SISTEGFSSFVINN
-33 QLNTTNAIQI
+33 QLNTTNTIQI
-43 NKTNDDEKVKISFKY
+43 NKTNKDEKVKISFKY
-58 QVCTGHK
+58 QVCTGYK
-65 ETEGNEEETG
+65 EEVVVKQKTKIENETN
-75 YRDVNIGKGNSI
+75 YNDFFTYVNSI
-87 DNKRK
+87 CI
-92 YNEFFNKVNDWC
+92 ND
-104 ETGFSSDSVEENSTP
+104 FS
-119 YKRKGKG
+119 K
-126 DYRGYNVYIK
+126 
-136 VSKKIEPYK
+136 
-145 KGLGVITYY
+145 
-154 RGEYTITVKK
+154 TVKK
-164 VTNVQLIYDFPS
+164 GTYHFKGIKEFSGWEINIYVTKEINSYWLFGTRYSGEYNITKS
-176 KSTSITIDKG
+176 KITINKAFVTPDTSTSITIDKG

-216 SDGKP
+216 SDGNP
-221 SDSFISLDKTFKE
+221 SDSFISLNKTFITD
-234 NTTLYAI
+234 TTLYAV
-241 FNKKPLDGDTN
+241 FNKKTLDGDTK
-252 YNKNNLSDTINN
+252 YNLSDTINN

-300 PTTNTTTIKEG
+300 ANTKTTIKEG
-311 VKARFIFNDGSESK
+311 VKARFIFNDGSDSK
-325 KNEFK
+325 KNEFN
-330 SEYVHVEP
+330 SDSVHVEP
-338 DEENRQY
+338 VEKNRQY

-369 SGATQGVI
+369 SGITQGVI
-377 TKEYICLDLNG
+377 TKEYMCLDLNG

-395 GGKLFSNGLIID
+395 GGKLISDGLIID

-435 MTQSYVNKDVFP
+435 MTQSYVSKDVFP

-461 VKYNQT
+461 VKYDQT

-476 VNAQAFTDVG
+476 VNAQALNDVVVAG
-486 TGDLTIKGQQE
+486 QTIIKGQQE

-502 IGSSNSNYFI
+502 IGSSDSNYFI
-512 KLDNPSTD
+512 KLDKPSTY
-520 NEDSYVD
+520 NGDSYVD
-527 VIGYKENSIDKTSA
+527 VIGYKENSIDETSA

-562 IGEFKFDIKAL
+562 IGEFKFDIKVS
-573 GIPVNVDTSKYS
+573 GISISVDTSKYS
-585 LPISSFFDLEVKKS
+585 LPISSFFDLEVKNS

-617 DKNSTTLLSYDKK
+617 DKYSTTLLSYDKK

-658 IKLADMSGKDKNG
+658 IKLADMSGGKDKNG

-678 SGDGYGQQVFKAQSF
+678 SGDVYGQRVFKDQSF

-722 SGTINLNKIG
+722 SGTINLSKIG
-732 YTSDGTLSSST
+732 YTTDGTLSSST

-784 PLVSNEKAYYN
+784 PLVSNETAYYN
-795 DETNSYVGTYE
+795 DGTKSYVGTYE
-806 DDGIFRTNNKTY
+806 DDGIFRANSKTY
-818 YFNNDGKYSINDT
+818 YFNNDGEYKTNDT

-873 TIDHTRLS
+873 TVDHTRLS
-881 ENATVDS
+881 GNATVDS
-888 KVKYDKILGKWV
+888 KVKYDKTLGKWV
-900 KG
+900 RS

>member
-33 QLNTTNAIQI
+33 QLNTTSTIQI
-43 NKTNDDEKVKISFKY
+43 NKTNKDEKVKISFKY
-58 QVCTGHK
+58 QVCTGYK
-65 ETEGNEEETG
+65 EEIDKGEEVVKQKTKIENETNYNDFFTYVSSICINDFSKTVKDG
-75 YRDVNIGKGNSI
+75 TYHFKGI
-87 DNKRK
+87 
-92 YNEFFNKVNDWC
+92 NEFSGWEINIYV
-104 ETGFSSDSVEENSTP
+104 T
-119 YKRKGKG
+119 
-126 DYRGYNVYIK
+126 
-136 VSKKIEPYK
+136 KKIYSYWLFGTK
-145 KGLGVITYY
+145 YS
-154 RGEYTITVKK
+154 GEYNITKSKITINKTF
-164 VTNVQLIYDFPS
+164 VTPDT
-176 KSTSITIDKG
+176 STSITIDKG

-203 SKDYEFVGFKEVR
+203 SKDYEFVGFKEVG

-221 SDSFISLDKTFKE
+221 SDSFISLDKTFITD
-234 NTTLYAI
+234 TTLYAI
-241 FNKKPLDGDTN
+241 FNSKTLDGDTK
-252 YNKNNLSDTINN
+252 YNLSDTINN

-300 PTTNTTTIKEG
+300 ANTKTTIKKG
-311 VKARFIFNDGSESK
+311 VNTRFIFNDGSESK
-325 KNEFK
+325 KNEFG
-330 SEYVHVEP
+330 SGSVFVEP
-338 DEENRQY
+338 VDENRQY
-345 TVVLQNDL
+345 TIVLQNDL

-358 LQVEGNYGVNT
+358 MQVEGNYGVNT

-377 TKEYICLDLNG
+377 AKEYMCLDLNG

-395 GGKLFSNGLIID
+395 GGKLISNGLIID

-461 VKYNQT
+461 IKYDQT

-476 VNAQAFTDVG
+476 VNAQAFTDFLG
-486 TGDLTIKGQQE
+486 FKGQQE

-502 IGSSNSNYFI
+502 IGSSDSSDSNYFI
-512 KLDNPSTD
+512 KLNKPSTY
-520 NEDSYVD
+520 NKDSYVD
-527 VIGYKENSIDKTSA
+527 VIGYKENSIDETSA
-541 NNKPFSISQR
+541 NKLYSISQR
-551 IKIIINKCSVS
+551 IKIIINNCVVS
-562 IGEFKFDIKAL
+562 IGEFKFNIKVGA
-573 GIPVNVDTSKYS
+573 ISVSVDTSKYS
-585 LPISSFFDLEVKKS
+585 FPISPFFDLEVKNS

-617 DKNSTTLLSYDKK
+617 NKNSTTLLSYDKS

-713 NDSGMDYQL
+713 NNSGMDYQL
-722 SGTINLNKIG
+722 SGTINLSKIG

-770 GNCSKNSHVKGFSR
+770 GHCSNNSHVKGFSR
-784 PLVSNEKAYYN
+784 PLVSNETAYYN
-795 DETNSYVGTYE
+795 NGTNSYVGTYE
-806 DDGIFRTNNKTY
+806 DDGIFRANSKTY
-818 YFNNDGKYSINDT
+818 YFNNDGKYKINDT

-837 ECDYDSNSKIITDNN
+837 ECNYDSNSKIITDNN

-873 TIDHTRLS
+873 TVDHTRLS

-888 KVKYDKILGKWV
+888 KVKYDNTLGKWV

>member
-19 SISTVGFSSFVINN
+19 SISTIGFSSFVINN
-33 QLNTTNAIQI
+33 QLNTTSTIQI
-43 NKTNDDEKVKISFKY
+43 NKTNKDEKVKISFKY
-58 QVCTGHK
+58 QVCTGYK
-65 ETEGNEEETG
+65 EGIDKEEVVVKQKTKTEDENSYNNFFT
-75 YRDVNIGKGNSI
+75 YVNSI
-87 DNKRK
+87 CINDFSKTVK
-92 YNEFFNKVNDWC
+92 EGTYHFKGINEFSGWEINIYV
-104 ETGFSSDSVEENSTP
+104 T
-119 YKRKGKG
+119 
-126 DYRGYNVYIK
+126 
-136 VSKKIEPYK
+136 KKIYSYWLFGTK
-145 KGLGVITYY
+145 YS
-154 RGEYTITVKK
+154 GEYNITKSKITINKTF
-164 VTNVQLIYDFPS
+164 VTPDT
-176 KSTSITIDKG
+176 STSITIDKG

-203 SKDYEFVGFKEVR
+203 SKDYEFVGFKEVG
-216 SDGKP
+216 SDGNP
-221 SDSFISLDKTFKE
+221 SDSFISLDKTFITD
-234 NTTLYAI
+234 TTLYAI
-241 FNKKPLDGDTN
+241 FNSKTLNGDTK
-252 YNKNNLSDTINN
+252 YNLSDTINN
-264 TSSGTVD
+264 TSSGTVN

-300 PTTNTTTIKEG
+300 ANTKTTIKKG
-311 VKARFIFNDGSESK
+311 VNARFIFNDGSESK
-325 KNEFK
+325 KNEFG
-330 SEYVHVEP
+330 SGSVFVEP
-338 DEENRQY
+338 VEENRQY

-358 LQVEGNYGVNT
+358 MQVEGNYGVNT

-377 TKEYICLDLNG
+377 TKEYMCLDLNG

-395 GGKLFSNGLIID
+395 GGKLISNGLIID

-421 LRTLAVIHDYRGGT
+421 LRTLAVIHDYRGGN

-461 VKYNQT
+461 IKYDQT

-476 VNAQAFTDVG
+476 VNAQAFTDKG
-486 TGDLTIKGQQE
+486 PIKGQQE

-512 KLDNPSTD
+512 KLDKPNTNS
-520 NEDSYVD
+520 EDSYVD
-527 VIGYKENSIDKTSA
+527 FIGYKENSIDKTSA
-541 NNKPFSISQR
+541 DKFSISQR
-551 IKIIINKCSVS
+551 IKIIINNCNVS
-562 IGEFKFDIKAL
+562 IGEFKFDIKVS
-573 GIPVNVDTSKYS
+573 IISVSVDTSKYS
-585 LPISSFFDLEVKKS
+585 FPISPFFDLEVKNS

-617 DKNSTTLLSYDKK
+617 DKNSTTLLSYDKS

-658 IKLADMSGKDKNG
+658 IKLADMSGGKDKNG

-722 SGTINLNKIG
+722 SGTINLSKIG

-756 QSVKVITYGYDYMI
+756 QSFKVITYGYDYMI
-770 GNCSKNSHVKGFSR
+770 GNCSNNSHVKGFSR
-784 PLVSNEKAYYN
+784 PLVSNETAYYN
-795 DETNSYVGTYE
+795 DGTKSYVGTYE
-806 DDGIFRTNNKTY
+806 DDGIFRANNKTY
-818 YFNNDGKYSINDT
+818 YFNNDGKYSTNDT

-852 QQYIYIASMYCK
+852 QKYIYIASMYCK

-873 TIDHTRLS
+873 AVDHTRLS

-888 KVKYDKILGKWV
+888 KVKYDSTLEKWV

>member
-1 MKSYKK
+1 MKNYKK

-33 QLNTTNAIQI
+33 KLNTTSTIQI
-43 NKTNDDEKVKISFKY
+43 NKTNKDEKVKISFKY
-58 QVCTGHK
+58 QVCTRYK
-65 ETEGNEEETG
+65 EGIDKEEVVVKQKTKTEDENSYNNFFT
-75 YRDVNIGKGNSI
+75 YVNSI
-87 DNKRK
+87 CINDFSKTVK
-92 YNEFFNKVNDWC
+92 EGTYHFKGINEFSGWEINIYV
-104 ETGFSSDSVEENSTP
+104 T
-119 YKRKGKG
+119 
-126 DYRGYNVYIK
+126 
-136 VSKKIEPYK
+136 KKIYSHWLFGTK
-145 KGLGVITYY
+145 YS
-154 RGEYTITVKK
+154 GEYNITKSKITINKTF
-164 VTNVQLIYDFPS
+164 VTPDT
-176 KSTSITIDKG
+176 STSITIDKG

-203 SKDYEFVGFKEVR
+203 SKDYEFVGFKEVG

-221 SDSFISLDKTFKE
+221 SDSFISLDKTFITD
-234 NTTLYAI
+234 TTLYAI
-241 FNKKPLDGDTN
+241 FNSKTLDGDTK
-252 YNKNNLSDTINN
+252 YNLSDTINN

-300 PTTNTTTIKEG
+300 ANTKTTIKKE
-311 VKARFIFNDGSESK
+311 VNARFIFNDGSESK
-325 KNEFK
+325 KNEFG
-330 SEYVHVEP
+330 SGSVFVEP
-338 DEENRQY
+338 VEENRQY

-358 LQVEGNYGVNT
+358 MQVEGNYGVNT

-377 TKEYICLDLNG
+377 TKEYMCLDLNG

-395 GGKLFSNGLIID
+395 GGKLISNGLIID

-461 VKYNQT
+461 IKYDQT

-476 VNAQAFTDVG
+476 VNAQAFTDKG
-486 TGDLTIKGQQE
+486 PIKGQQE

-512 KLDNPSTD
+512 KLDKPNTNS
-520 NEDSYVD
+520 EDSYVD
-527 VIGYKENSIDKTSA
+527 FIGYKENSIDKTSA
-541 NNKPFSISQR
+541 DKFSISQR
-551 IKIIINKCSVS
+551 IKIIINNCNVS
-562 IGEFKFDIKAL
+562 IGEFKFDIKVS
-573 GIPVNVDTSKYS
+573 IISVSVDTSKYS
-585 LPISSFFDLEVKKS
+585 FPISPFFDLEVKNS

-617 DKNSTTLLSYDKK
+617 DKNSTTLLSYDKS

-722 SGTINLNKIG
+722 SGTINLSKIG

-770 GNCSKNSHVKGFSR
+770 GNCTNNSHVKGFSR
-784 PLVSNEKAYYN
+784 PLVSNEIAYYN
-795 DETNSYVGTYE
+795 NGTNSYVGTYE
-806 DDGIFRTNNKTY
+806 GDGIFRANGKTY
-818 YFNNDGKYSINDT
+818 YFNNDGKYTINDT

-837 ECDYDSNSKIITDNN
+837 ECDYDSTSKIITDNR
-852 QQYIYIASMYCK
+852 QQYIYLASMYCK

-873 TIDHTRLS
+873 TVDHTRLS

-888 KVKYDKILGKWV
+888 KVKYDNTLGKWV

>member
-33 QLNTTNAIQI
+33 KLNTTSTIQI
-43 NKTNDDEKVKISFKY
+43 NKTNKDEKVKISFKY
-58 QVCTGHK
+58 QVCTGYK
-65 ETEGNEEETG
+65 EEIVVKQETKIEDENN
-75 YRDVNIGKGNSI
+75 YKNFFTDVNSI
-87 DNKRK
+87 CNND
-92 YNEFFNKVNDWC
+92 FNKTVKEGTYHFKGINKFSGWEINIYVTKEIKSYWDW
-104 ETGFSSDSVEENSTP
+104 
-119 YKRKGKG
+119 GKK
-126 DYRGYNVYIK
+126 Y
-136 VSKKIEPYK
+136 S
-145 KGLGVITYY
+145 
-154 RGEYTITVKK
+154 GEYKITKSKITINKTF
-164 VTNVQLIYDFPS
+164 VTPDP
-176 KSTSITIDKG
+176 STSITIDKG

-194 KNSFYKDSN
+194 KNSFYKDRN
-203 SKDYEFVGFKEVR
+203 SKDYEFVGFKEVG
-216 SDGKP
+216 SNGHP
-221 SDSFISLDKTFKE
+221 SDSFISLDKTFIAD
-234 NTTLYAI
+234 TTLYAI
-241 FNKKPLDGDTN
+241 FNKKTLDDDIK
-252 YNKNNLSDTINN
+252 YNLSDTINN

-300 PTTNTTTIKEG
+300 ATTKTTVNKG
-311 VKARFIFNDGSESK
+311 VKARFLFNDGSESK
-325 KNEFK
+325 KNEFN
-330 SEYVHVEP
+330 SESVYVEP
-338 DEENRQY
+338 VEKNRQY

-358 LQVEGNYGVNT
+358 MQVEGNYGVNT
-369 SGATQGVI
+369 SGITQGVI
-377 TKEYICLDLNG
+377 AKEYICLDLNG

-395 GGKLFSNGLIID
+395 GGKLISDGLIID
-407 SVGTGQINVEGGGY
+407 SVGTGQINVEGGGF

-435 MTQSYVNKDVFP
+435 ITQSYVNNDVFP

-461 VKYNQT
+461 VKYDQT

-476 VNAQAFTDVG
+476 VNAQALRDIG
-486 TGDLTIKGQQE
+486 LIKGQQE

-502 IGSSNSNYFI
+502 IGPSNSNYFI
-512 KLDNPSTD
+512 KLDKPSTY

-527 VIGYKENSIDKTSA
+527 VIGYKENSIDETSA
-541 NNKPFSISQR
+541 NKPYSISQR
-551 IKIIINKCSVS
+551 IKIIINNCVVS
-562 IGEFKFDIKAL
+562 IGEFKFNIKV
-573 GIPVNVDTSKYS
+573 GPFSVSVDTSKYS
-585 LPISSFFDLEVKKS
+585 LPISSFFDLEVKNS

-658 IKLADMSGKDKNG
+658 IKLADMSGKEQNG

-678 SGDGYGQQVFKAQSF
+678 SGDGYGQRVFKAQSF

-722 SGTINLNKIG
+722 SGTINLSKIG

-770 GNCSKNSHVKGFSR
+770 GDCTNNSHVKGFSR
-784 PLVSNEKAYYN
+784 PLVSNETAYYN
-795 DETNSYVGTYE
+795 DGTNSYVGTYE
-806 DDGIFRTNNKTY
+806 DDGIFRANGKTY
-818 YFNNDGKYSINDT
+818 YFNNDGKYKTNDT

-837 ECDYDSNSKIITDNN
+837 ECDYNSNSKIITDNN
-852 QQYIYIASMYCK
+852 QKYIYIASMYCK
-864 LTSTDNKTG
+864 LTSTDNRTG
-873 TIDHTRLS
+873 TVDHTRLS

-888 KVKYDKILGKWV
+888 KVKYDNTLGKWV
-900 KG
+900 RG

>member
-33 QLNTTNAIQI
+33 QLNTTSTIQI
-43 NKTNDDEKVKISFKY
+43 NKTNKDEKVKISFKY
-58 QVCTGHK
+58 QVCTGYK
-65 ETEGNEEETG
+65 EGIDKEEVVVKQKTKIENKTN
-75 YRDVNIGKGNSI
+75 YNDFFTYVNSI
-87 DNKRK
+87 CINDFSKTVK
-92 YNEFFNKVNDWC
+92 EGTYHFKGINEFSGWEINIYV
-104 ETGFSSDSVEENSTP
+104 T
-119 YKRKGKG
+119 
-126 DYRGYNVYIK
+126 
-136 VSKKIEPYK
+136 KKIYSYWL
-145 KGLGVITYY
+145 LGTKYS
-154 RGEYTITVKK
+154 GEYNITKSKITINKTF
-164 VTNVQLIYDFPS
+164 VTPDT
-176 KSTSITIDKG
+176 STSITIDKG

-194 KNSFYKDSN
+194 KNSFYKDPN
-203 SKDYEFVGFKEVR
+203 SKNYEFVGFKEVG

-221 SDSFISLDKTFKE
+221 SDSFISLDKTFITD
-234 NTTLYAI
+234 TTLYAI
-241 FNKKPLDGDTN
+241 FNSKTLDGDTK
-252 YNKNNLSDTINN
+252 YNLSDTINN

-300 PTTNTTTIKEG
+300 ANTKTTIKKG
-311 VKARFIFNDGSESK
+311 VNARFIFNDGLKSK
-325 KNEFK
+325 KNEFG
-330 SEYVHVEP
+330 SGSVGVEP
-338 DEENRQY
+338 VEENRQY

-358 LQVEGNYGVNT
+358 MQVEGNYGVNT

-377 TKEYICLDLNG
+377 TKEYMCLDLNG

-395 GGKLFSNGLIID
+395 GGKLISNGLIID
-407 SVGTGQINVEGGGY
+407 SVGTGQINVEGGGC
-421 LRTLAVIHDYRGGT
+421 LRTLAVIHDYRGGA
-435 MTQSYVNKDVFP
+435 MTQSYVNNDVFP

-461 VKYNQT
+461 IKYDQT

-476 VNAQAFTDVG
+476 VNAQAFTDKG
-486 TGDLTIKGQQE
+486 PIKGQQE

-512 KLDNPSTD
+512 KLDKPNTNS
-520 NEDSYVD
+520 EDSYVD
-527 VIGYKENSIDKTSA
+527 FIGYKENSIDKTSTD
-541 NNKPFSISQR
+541 KFYSISQR
-551 IKIIINKCSVS
+551 IKIIINNCNVS
-562 IGEFKFDIKAL
+562 IGEFKFDIKVS
-573 GIPVNVDTSKYS
+573 IISVSVDTSKYS
-585 LPISSFFDLEVKKS
+585 FPISPFFDLEVKNS

-617 DKNSTTLLSYDKK
+617 DKNSTTLLSYDKS

-678 SGDGYGQQVFKAQSF
+678 SGDGYGQRVFKAQSF

-722 SGTINLNKIG
+722 SGTINLSKIG

-770 GNCSKNSHVKGFSR
+770 GNCTNNSHVKGFSR
-784 PLVSNEKAYYN
+784 PLVSNETAYYN
-795 DETNSYVGTYE
+795 DGANSYVGTYE
-806 DDGIFRTNNKTY
+806 DDGIFRANGKTY
-818 YFNNDGKYSINDT
+818 YFNNDGKYTIDDT

-837 ECDYDSNSKIITDNN
+837 ECDYDSTSKIITDNR
-852 QQYIYIASMYCK
+852 QQYIYLASMYCK

-873 TIDHTRLS
+873 TVDHTRLS

-888 KVKYDKILGKWV
+888 KVKYDNTLGKWV

>member
-7 GLLALLTLFLSV
+7 SLLALLTLFLSV
-19 SISTVGFSSFVINN
+19 SISTEGFSSFVINN
-33 QLNTTNAIQI
+33 QLNTTNTIQI
-43 NKTNDDEKVKISFKY
+43 NKTNKDEKVKISFKY
-58 QVCTGHK
+58 QVCTGYK
-65 ETEGNEEETG
+65 EE
-75 YRDVNIGKGNSI
+75 IGKEEVVVKQKTKIENETNYNDFFTYVNSI
-87 DNKRK
+87 CI
-92 YNEFFNKVNDWC
+92 ND
-104 ETGFSSDSVEENSTP
+104 FS
-119 YKRKGKG
+119 K
-126 DYRGYNVYIK
+126 
-136 VSKKIEPYK
+136 
-145 KGLGVITYY
+145 
-154 RGEYTITVKK
+154 TVKK
-164 VTNVQLIYDFPS
+164 GTYHFKGIKEFSGWEINIYVTKEINSYWLFGTRYSGEYNITKS
-176 KSTSITIDKG
+176 KITINKAFVTPDTSTSITIDKG

-216 SDGKP
+216 SDGNP
-221 SDSFISLDKTFKE
+221 SDSFISLNKTFITD
-234 NTTLYAI
+234 TTLYAV
-241 FNKKPLDGDTN
+241 FNKKTLDGDTK
-252 YNKNNLSDTINN
+252 YNLSDTINN

-300 PTTNTTTIKEG
+300 ANTKTTIKEG

-369 SGATQGVI
+369 SGITQGVI
-377 TKEYICLDLNG
+377 TKEYMCLDLNG

-395 GGKLFSNGLIID
+395 GGKLISDGLIID

-435 MTQSYVNKDVFP
+435 MTQSYVSKDVFP

-461 VKYNQT
+461 VKYDQT

-476 VNAQAFTDVG
+476 VNAQALNDVVVAG
-486 TGDLTIKGQQE
+486 QTIIKGQQE

-502 IGSSNSNYFI
+502 IGSSDSNYFI
-512 KLDNPSTD
+512 KLDKPSTY
-520 NEDSYVD
+520 NGDSYVD
-527 VIGYKENSIDKTSA
+527 VIGYKENSIDETSA

-562 IGEFKFDIKAL
+562 IGEFKFDIKVS
-573 GIPVNVDTSKYS
+573 GISISVDTSKYS
-585 LPISSFFDLEVKKS
+585 LPISSFFDLEVKNS

-617 DKNSTTLLSYDKK
+617 DKYSTTLLSYNKK

-658 IKLADMSGKDKNG
+658 IKLADMSGGKDKNG

-678 SGDGYGQQVFKAQSF
+678 SGDVYGQRVFKDQSF

-722 SGTINLNKIG
+722 SGTINLSKIG
-732 YTSDGTLSSST
+732 YTTDGTLSSST

-784 PLVSNEKAYYN
+784 PLVSNETAYYN
-795 DETNSYVGTYE
+795 DGTKSYVGTYE
-806 DDGIFRTNNKTY
+806 DDGIFRANSKTY
-818 YFNNDGKYSINDT
+818 YFNNDGEYKTNDT

-837 ECDYDSNSKIITDNN
+837 ECNYDSNSKIITDNN

-864 LTSTDNKTG
+864 LTSTDNKIG
-873 TIDHTRLS
+873 TVDHTKLS
-881 ENATVDS
+881 GNATVDS
-888 KVKYDKILGKWV
+888 KVKYDNNLGKWV

>member
-19 SISTVGFSSFVINN
+19 SISTLGFSNFVINN
-33 QLNTTNAIQI
+33 QLNTTSTIQI
-43 NKTNDDEKVKISFKY
+43 NKTNKDEKVKISFKY
-58 QVCTGHK
+58 QVCTGYK
-65 ETEGNEEETG
+65 EEIDKGEVEVKQKTEIKNETN
-75 YRDVNIGKGNSI
+75 YNDFFTYVNSI
-87 DNKRK
+87 CINDLGKTVK
-92 YNEFFNKVNDWC
+92 EGTHHFKGKNEFSGWEINIYVTK
-104 ETGFSSDSVEENSTP
+104 E
-119 YKRKGKG
+119 
-126 DYRGYNVYIK
+126 IK
-136 VSKKIEPYK
+136 SYWLFGTKYS
-145 KGLGVITYY
+145 
-154 RGEYTITVKK
+154 GEYNITKSKITINKTF
-164 VTNVQLIYDFPS
+164 VTPDT
-176 KSTSITIDKG
+176 STSITIDKG

-203 SKDYEFVGFKEVR
+203 SKNYEFVGFKEVG
-216 SDGKP
+216 SDGNP
-221 SDSFISLDKTFKE
+221 SDSFISLDKTFITD
-234 NTTLYAI
+234 TTLYAI
-241 FNKKPLDGDTN
+241 FNSKTLDGDTK
-252 YNKNNLSDTINN
+252 YNLSDTINN
-264 TSSGTVD
+264 NSSGTVD

-300 PTTNTTTIKEG
+300 ANTKTTIKKG
-311 VKARFIFNDGSESK
+311 VNARFIFNDGSESK
-325 KNEFK
+325 KNEFG
-330 SEYVHVEP
+330 SDSVFVEP
-338 DEENRQY
+338 VEKNRQY

-358 LQVEGNYGVNT
+358 MQVEGNYGVNT

-377 TKEYICLDLNG
+377 AKEYMCLDLNG

-395 GGKLFSNGLIID
+395 GGKLISNGLIID

-435 MTQSYVNKDVFP
+435 MTQSYVNNDVFP

-461 VKYNQT
+461 VKYDQT

-476 VNAQAFTDVG
+476 VNAQAFRDVVA
-486 TGDLTIKGQQE
+486 GDLTILKGQQE

-502 IGSSNSNYFI
+502 IGSSDSNYFI
-512 KLDNPSTD
+512 KLNKPSTY
-520 NEDSYVD
+520 NKDSYVD
-527 VIGYKENSIDKTSA
+527 VIGYKENSIDETSA
-541 NNKPFSISQR
+541 NKLYSISQR
-551 IKIIINKCSVS
+551 IKIIINNCVVS
-562 IGEFKFDIKAL
+562 IGEFKFNIKVS
-573 GIPVNVDTSKYS
+573 GISISVDTSKYS
-585 LPISSFFDLEVKKS
+585 LPISSFFDLEVKNS

-617 DKNSTTLLSYDKK
+617 DKNSTTLLSYDKS

-658 IKLADMSGKDKNG
+658 IKLADMSGK

-713 NDSGMDYQL
+713 NNSGMDYQL
-722 SGTINLNKIG
+722 SGTINLSKIG

-770 GNCSKNSHVKGFSR
+770 GNCSNNSHVKGFSR
-784 PLVSNEKAYYN
+784 PLVSNETAYYN
-795 DETNSYVGTYE
+795 DGANSYVGTYE
-806 DDGIFRTNNKTY
+806 DDGIFRANSKTY
-818 YFNNDGKYSINDT
+818 YFNNDGKYKINDT

-837 ECDYDSNSKIITDNN
+837 ECNYDSNSKIITDNS

-873 TIDHTRLS
+873 TVDHTKLS

-888 KVKYDKILGKWV
+888 KVKYDNTLRKWV

>member
-7 GLLALLTLFLSV
+7 GLLALLTLFLFV

-58 QVCTGHK
+58 QVCTGYK
-65 ETEGNEEETG
+65 EGIDKEEVVVKQKTKTEDENSYNNFFT
-75 YRDVNIGKGNSI
+75 YVNSI
-87 DNKRK
+87 CINDFSKTVK
-92 YNEFFNKVNDWC
+92 EGTYHFKGINEFSGWEINIYV
-104 ETGFSSDSVEENSTP
+104 T
-119 YKRKGKG
+119 
-126 DYRGYNVYIK
+126 
-136 VSKKIEPYK
+136 KKIYSYWLFGTK
-145 KGLGVITYY
+145 YS
-154 RGEYTITVKK
+154 GEYNITKSKITINKTF
-164 VTNVQLIYDFPS
+164 VTPDT
-176 KSTSITIDKG
+176 STSITIDKG

-194 KNSFYKDSN
+194 KNSFYKDPN
-203 SKDYEFVGFKEVR
+203 SKDYEFVGFKEVG
-216 SDGKP
+216 SDGNP
-221 SDSFISLDKTFKE
+221 SDSFISLDKTFITD
-234 NTTLYAI
+234 TTLYAI
-241 FNKKPLDGDTN
+241 FNSKTLDGDTK
-252 YNKNNLSDTINN
+252 YNLSDTINN
-264 TSSGTVD
+264 TPSGTVD

-300 PTTNTTTIKEG
+300 ANTKTTINKE
-311 VKARFIFNDGSESK
+311 VIARFLFNDGSDSK
-325 KNEFK
+325 KNEFG
-330 SEYVHVEP
+330 SGSVFVEP
-338 DEENRQY
+338 VEENRQY

-358 LQVEGNYGVNT
+358 MQVEGNYGVNT

-377 TKEYICLDLNG
+377 TKEYMCLDLNG

-395 GGKLFSNGLIID
+395 GGKLISNGLIID

-421 LRTLAVIHDYRGGT
+421 LRTLAVIHDYRGGN

-461 VKYNQT
+461 IKYDQT

-476 VNAQAFTDVG
+476 VNAQAFTDKG
-486 TGDLTIKGQQE
+486 PIKGQQE

-512 KLDNPSTD
+512 KLDKPNTNS
-520 NEDSYVD
+520 EDSYVD
-527 VIGYKENSIDKTSA
+527 FIGYKENSIDKTSA
-541 NNKPFSISQR
+541 DKFSISQR
-551 IKIIINKCSVS
+551 IKIIINNCNVS
-562 IGEFKFDIKAL
+562 IGEFKFDIKVS
-573 GIPVNVDTSKYS
+573 IISVSVDTSKYS
-585 LPISSFFDLEVKKS
+585 FPISPFFDLEVKNS

-617 DKNSTTLLSYDKK
+617 DKNSTTLLSYDKS

-722 SGTINLNKIG
+722 SGTINLSKIG

-770 GNCSKNSHVKGFSR
+770 GNCSNNSHVKGFSR

-795 DETNSYVGTYE
+795 DGASSYVGTYE
-806 DDGIFRTNNKTY
+806 GDGIFRANNKTY
-818 YFNNDGKYSINDT
+818 YFNNDGKYSTNDT

-852 QQYIYIASMYCK
+852 QKYIYIASMYCK

-873 TIDHTRLS
+873 AVDHTRLS

-888 KVKYDKILGKWV
+888 KVKYDSTLEKWV

>member
-33 QLNTTNAIQI
+33 QLNTTSTIQI
-43 NKTNDDEKVKISFKY
+43 NKTNKDEKVKISFKY
-58 QVCTGHK
+58 QVCTGYK
-65 ETEGNEEETG
+65 ETEGNEEGTG
-75 YRDVNIGKGNSI
+75 HDNVNIGNTLNT
-87 DNKRK
+87 NKTEYDK
-92 YNEFFNKVNDWC
+92 FFKLVNDWC
-104 ETGFSSDSVEENSTP
+104 ETGFSGDIEANT

-126 DYRGYNVYIK
+126 DYSGYNVYIK
-136 VSKKIEPYK
+136 VSRKIEAY
-145 KGLGVITYY
+145 KGLFKTYY

-164 VTNVQLIYDFPS
+164 VNVQLAYDFPS
-176 KSTSITIDKG
+176 ASTSITIDKG

-203 SKDYEFVGFKEVR
+203 SKDYEFVGFKEVG

-221 SDSFISLDKTFKE
+221 SDSFISLDKTFITD
-234 NTTLYAI
+234 TTLYAI
-241 FNKKPLDGDTN
+241 FNSKTLDGDTK
-252 YNKNNLSDTINN
+252 YNLSDTIN

-271 FNAGVAVGKLNL
+271 FNAGVAVGNLNL

-300 PTTNTTTIKEG
+300 ANTKTTIKKG
-311 VKARFIFNDGSESK
+311 VNARFIFNDGSESK
-325 KNEFK
+325 KNEFG
-330 SEYVHVEP
+330 SGSVFVEP
-338 DEENRQY
+338 IGENRQY

-358 LQVEGNYGVNT
+358 MQVEGNYGVNT

-377 TKEYICLDLNG
+377 TKEYMCLDLNG

-395 GGKLFSNGLIID
+395 GGKLISNGLIID

-421 LRTLAVIHDYRGGT
+421 LRTLAVIHDYRGGN
-435 MTQSYVNKDVFP
+435 MTQSYVNNDVFP

-461 VKYNQT
+461 IKYDQT

-476 VNAQAFTDVG
+476 VNAQAFTDKG
-486 TGDLTIKGQQE
+486 PIKGQQE

-512 KLDNPSTD
+512 KLDKPSTY

-527 VIGYKENSIDKTSA
+527 VIGYKENSIDETSD
-541 NNKPFSISQR
+541 NYSISQR
-551 IKIIINKCSVS
+551 IKIIINNCNVS
-562 IGEFKFDIKAL
+562 IGEFKFDIKVS
-573 GIPVNVDTSKYS
+573 IISVSVDTSKYS
-585 LPISSFFDLEVKKS
+585 FPISPFFDLEVKNS

-617 DKNSTTLLSYDKK
+617 DKNSTTLLSYDKS

-722 SGTINLNKIG
+722 SGTINLSKIG
-732 YTSDGTLSSST
+732 YTSDGTLNGST

-770 GNCSKNSHVKGFSR
+770 GNCTNNSHVKGFSR
-784 PLVSNEKAYYN
+784 PLVSNETAYYN
-795 DETNSYVGTYE
+795 DGANSYVGTYE
-806 DDGIFRTNNKTY
+806 DDGIFRANSKTY
-818 YFNNDGKYSINDT
+818 YFNNDGKYTINDT

-873 TIDHTRLS
+873 TVDHTKLS
-881 ENATVDS
+881 KNATIDS
-888 KVKYDKILGKWV
+888 KVKYDNTLGKWV

>member
-19 SISTVGFSSFVINN
+19 SISTVGFSNFVINN
-33 QLNTTNAIQI
+33 QLNTTSTIQI
-43 NKTNDDEKVKISFKY
+43 NKTNKDEKVTISFKY
-58 QVCTGHK
+58 QVCTGYK
-65 ETEGNEEETG
+65 ETEGNEEGTG
-75 YRDVNIGKGNSI
+75 HDNVNIGKGLNT
-87 DNKRK
+87 NKTK
-92 YNEFFNKVNDWC
+92 YDEFFKLVNDWC
-104 ETGFSSDSVEENSTP
+104 ETGFSGDIEANT
-119 YKRKGKG
+119 YKSKGKG
-126 DYRGYNVYIK
+126 NYSGYNVYIK
-136 VSKKIEPYK
+136 VSRKIEAH
-145 KGLGVITYY
+145 KGVFDTYY

-164 VTNVQLIYDFPS
+164 VNVQLAYDFPS

-194 KNSFYKDSN
+194 KNSFYKDPN
-203 SKDYEFVGFKEVR
+203 SKDYEFVGFKEVG

-221 SDSFISLDKTFKE
+221 SDSFISLDKTFITD
-234 NTTLYAI
+234 TTLYAI
-241 FNKKPLDGDTN
+241 FNSKTLDGDTK
-252 YNKNNLSDTINN
+252 YNLSDTINN
-264 TSSGTVD
+264 TPSGTVD

-300 PTTNTTTIKEG
+300 ANTKTTINKE
-311 VKARFIFNDGSESK
+311 VIARFLFNDGSESK
-325 KNEFK
+325 KNEFG
-330 SEYVHVEP
+330 SDSVYVEP
-338 DEENRQY
+338 VEKNRQY

-353 IINGQ
+353 ITNGQ
-358 LQVEGNYGVNT
+358 MQVEGNYGVNT

-377 TKEYICLDLNG
+377 AKEYMCLDLNG

-395 GGKLFSNGLIID
+395 GGKLISNGLIID

-461 VKYNQT
+461 IKYNQT

-476 VNAQAFTDVG
+476 VNAQAFTDKG
-486 TGDLTIKGQQE
+486 PIKGQQE

-512 KLDNPSTD
+512 KLDKPNTNS
-520 NEDSYVD
+520 EDSYVD
-527 VIGYKENSIDKTSA
+527 FIGYKENSIDKTSA
-541 NNKPFSISQR
+541 DKFSISQR
-551 IKIIINKCSVS
+551 IKIIINNCNVS
-562 IGEFKFDIKAL
+562 IGEFKFDIKVS
-573 GIPVNVDTSKYS
+573 IISVSVDTSKYS
-585 LPISSFFDLEVKKS
+585 FPISPFFDLEVKNS

-617 DKNSTTLLSYDKK
+617 DKNSTTLLSYDKS

-722 SGTINLNKIG
+722 SGTINLSKIG

-770 GNCSKNSHVKGFSR
+770 GNCSNNSHVKGFSR

-795 DETNSYVGTYE
+795 DGASSYVGTYE
-806 DDGIFRTNNKTY
+806 GDGIFRANGKTY
-818 YFNNDGKYSINDT
+818 YFNNDGKYTINDT

-837 ECDYDSNSKIITDNN
+837 ECDYDSTSKIITDNR
-852 QQYIYIASMYCK
+852 QQYIYLASMYCK

-873 TIDHTRLS
+873 TVDHTRLS

-888 KVKYDKILGKWV
+888 KVKYDNTLGKWV

>member
-7 GLLALLTLFLSV
+7 GLLALLTLFLFV

-33 QLNTTNAIQI
+33 QLNTTSTIQI
-43 NKTNDDEKVKISFKY
+43 NKTNKDEKVKISFKY
-58 QVCTGHK
+58 QVCTGYK
-65 ETEGNEEETG
+65 EKVDIKQKTEIKNKND
-75 YRDVNIGKGNSI
+75 YSDFFNYVNSI
-87 DNKRK
+87 CINDFSKTVK
-92 YNEFFNKVNDWC
+92 EGTYHFKGIKEFSGWEINIYV
-104 ETGFSSDSVEENSTP
+104 T
-119 YKRKGKG
+119 
-126 DYRGYNVYIK
+126 
-136 VSKKIEPYK
+136 KKIHSY
-145 KGLGVITYY
+145 LGFFETKYS
-154 RGEYTITVKK
+154 GEYNITKSKITINKTF
-164 VTNVQLIYDFPS
+164 VTPDT
-176 KSTSITIDKG
+176 STSITIDKG

-194 KNSFYKDSN
+194 KNSFYNDKN
-203 SKDYEFVGFKEVR
+203 SKDYEFVGFKEVG
-216 SDGKP
+216 SDGNP
-221 SDSFISLDKTFKE
+221 SDSFISLDKTFIAD
-234 NTTLYAI
+234 TTLYAI
-241 FNKKPLDGDTN
+241 FNKKTLDGDIK
-252 YNKNNLSDTINN
+252 YNLSDTIKN
-264 TSSGTVD
+264 TSSGTID

-300 PTTNTTTIKEG
+300 ANTKTTIKEG
-311 VKARFIFNDGSESK
+311 VKARFIFNDGSDSK
-325 KNEFK
+325 KNEFG
-330 SEYVHVEP
+330 SGSVFVEP
-338 DEENRQY
+338 VEENRQY

-369 SGATQGVI
+369 SGDTQGVI
-377 TKEYICLDLNG
+377 TKEYMCLDLNG

-395 GGKLFSNGLIID
+395 GGKLISNGLIID

-421 LRTLAVIHDYRGGT
+421 LRTLAVIHDYRGGN

-461 VKYNQT
+461 IKYDQT

-476 VNAQAFTDVG
+476 VNAQAFTDKG
-486 TGDLTIKGQQE
+486 PIKGQQE

-512 KLDNPSTD
+512 KLDKPNTNS
-520 NEDSYVD
+520 EDSYVD
-527 VIGYKENSIDKTSA
+527 FIGYKENSIDKTSA
-541 NNKPFSISQR
+541 DKFYSISQR
-551 IKIIINKCSVS
+551 IKIIINNCNVS
-562 IGEFKFDIKAL
+562 IGEFKFDIKVS
-573 GIPVNVDTSKYS
+573 IISVSVDTSKYS
-585 LPISSFFDLEVKKS
+585 FPISPFFDLEVKNS

-617 DKNSTTLLSYDKK
+617 DKNSTTLLSYDKS
-630 AKRAGQISVL
+630 AKSAGQISVL

-658 IKLADMSGKDKNG
+658 IKLADMSGSKDKNG

-678 SGDGYGQQVFKAQSF
+678 SGDNYGQRVFKAQSF

-713 NDSGMDYQL
+713 NDSGMNYQL
-722 SGTINLNKIG
+722 SGTINLSKIG

-770 GNCSKNSHVKGFSR
+770 GNCSNNSHVKGFSR

-795 DETNSYVGTYE
+795 DGASSYVGTYE
-806 DDGIFRTNNKTY
+806 GDGIFRANGKTY
-818 YFNNDGKYSINDT
+818 YFNNDGKYTINDT

-837 ECDYDSNSKIITDNN
+837 ECDYDSTSKIITDNR
-852 QQYIYIASMYCK
+852 QQYIYLASMYCK

-873 TIDHTRLS
+873 TVDHTRLS

-888 KVKYDKILGKWV
+888 KVKYDNTLGKWV

>member
-19 SISTVGFSSFVINN
+19 SISTEGFSSFVINN
-33 QLNTTNAIQI
+33 QLNTTNTIQI
-43 NKTNDDEKVKISFKY
+43 NKTNKDEKVKISFKY
-58 QVCTGHK
+58 QVCTGYK
-65 ETEGNEEETG
+65 ETEGNEEGTG
-75 YRDVNIGKGNSI
+75 HDNVNIGNTFNTDKTKY
-87 DNKRK
+87 DEFYKLVNK
-92 YNEFFNKVNDWC
+92 WC
-104 ETGFSSDSVEENSTP
+104 ETEFSGDIEANT
-119 YKRKGKG
+119 YKSKGKG
-126 DYRGYNVYIK
+126 NYSGYNVYIK
-136 VSKKIEPYK
+136 VSRKIEAH
-145 KGLGVITYY
+145 KGVFDTYY

-164 VTNVQLIYDFPS
+164 VNVQLAYDFPS

-194 KNSFYKDSN
+194 KNSFYKDPN
-203 SKDYEFVGFKEVR
+203 SKDYEFVGFKEVG

-221 SDSFISLDKTFKE
+221 SNSFISLDKTFITD
-234 NTTLYAI
+234 TTLYAI
-241 FNKKPLDGDTN
+241 FNSKTLHGDTK
-252 YNKNNLSDTINN
+252 YNLSDTINN
-264 TSSGTVD
+264 TPSGTID

-300 PTTNTTTIKEG
+300 ANTKTTIKKG
-311 VKARFIFNDGSESK
+311 VNARFIFNDGSESK
-325 KNEFK
+325 KNEFG
-330 SEYVHVEP
+330 SGSVFVEP
-338 DEENRQY
+338 VEENRQY

-358 LQVEGNYGVNT
+358 MQVEGNYGVNT
-369 SGATQGVI
+369 SGDTQGVI
-377 TKEYICLDLNG
+377 TKEYMCLDLNG

-395 GGKLFSNGLIID
+395 GGKLISNGLIID

-421 LRTLAVIHDYRGGT
+421 LRTLAVIHDYRGGA

-461 VKYNQT
+461 IKYDQT

-476 VNAQAFTDVG
+476 VNAQAFTDFLG
-486 TGDLTIKGQQE
+486 FKGQQE

-502 IGSSNSNYFI
+502 IGSYDSNYFI
-512 KLDNPSTD
+512 KLNKPSTY
-520 NEDSYVD
+520 NKDSYVD
-527 VIGYKENSIDKTSA
+527 VIGYKENSIDETSA
-541 NNKPFSISQR
+541 NNKLYSISQR
-551 IKIIINKCSVS
+551 IKIIINNCVVS
-562 IGEFKFDIKAL
+562 IGEFKFNIKVGA
-573 GIPVNVDTSKYS
+573 ISVSVDTSKYS
-585 LPISSFFDLEVKKS
+585 LPISSFFDLEVKNS

-617 DKNSTTLLSYDKK
+617 DKNSTTLLSYDKS
-630 AKRAGQISVL
+630 AKSAGQISVL

-678 SGDGYGQQVFKAQSF
+678 SGDGYGQRVFKAQSF
-693 QKYKSNPNVQIKG
+693 QKYKSNPNVQIRG
-706 TLLFKTG
+706 ILLFKTG

-722 SGTINLNKIG
+722 SGTINLSKIG

-770 GNCSKNSHVKGFSR
+770 GNCSNNSHVKGFSR

-795 DETNSYVGTYE
+795 NGTNSYVGTYE
-806 DDGIFRTNNKTY
+806 DDGIFRANSKTY
-818 YFNNDGKYSINDT
+818 YFNNDGKYKISDT

-873 TIDHTRLS
+873 TVDHTRLS
-881 ENATVDS
+881 GNATVDS
-888 KVKYDKILGKWV
+888 KVKYDNNLGKWV

>member
-33 QLNTTNAIQI
+33 QLNTTNTIQI
-43 NKTNDDEKVKISFKY
+43 NKTNKDEKVKISFKY
-58 QVCTGHK
+58 QVCTGYK
-65 ETEGNEEETG
+65 ETEGNEEGTG
-75 YRDVNIGKGNSI
+75 HDNVNIGNWNKDKTEY
-87 DNKRK
+87 DNFFKLV
-92 YNEFFNKVNDWC
+92 NEWC
-104 ETGFSSDSVEENSTP
+104 ETGFSGNSVEADS

-126 DYRGYNVYIK
+126 IYSGYNVYIK
-136 VSKKIEPYK
+136 VSRKIETHK
-145 KGLGVITYY
+145 LFSKTYY
-154 RGEYTITVKK
+154 SGEYTITVKK
-164 VTNVQLIYDFPS
+164 INVQLAYDFPS
-176 KSTSITIDKG
+176 TSTSITIDKG

-194 KNSFYKDSN
+194 KNSFYKDKN
-203 SKDYEFVGFKEVR
+203 SKDYEFVGFKEVA
-216 SDGKP
+216 DGKP
-221 SDSFISLDKTFKE
+221 SDSFISLDKTFITD
-234 NTTLYAI
+234 TTLYSI
-241 FNKKPLDGDTN
+241 FNKKTLDGDTK
-252 YNKNNLSDTINN
+252 YNLSDTINN

-300 PTTNTTTIKEG
+300 ANTKTTIKEG
-311 VKARFIFNDGSESK
+311 VKARFIFNNGSDSK
-325 KNEFK
+325 KNEFN
-330 SEYVHVEP
+330 SDSVHVEP
-338 DEENRQY
+338 VEKNRQY

-369 SGATQGVI
+369 SGITQGVI
-377 TKEYICLDLNG
+377 TKEYMCLDLNG

-395 GGKLFSNGLIID
+395 GGKLISDGLIID

-435 MTQSYVNKDVFP
+435 MTQSYVSKDVFP

-461 VKYNQT
+461 VKYDQT
-467 NGWGSLNGY
+467 NGWDSLNGY
-476 VNAQAFTDVG
+476 VNAQALNDVVVAG
-486 TGDLTIKGQQE
+486 QTIIKGQQE

-502 IGSSNSNYFI
+502 IGSSDSNYFI
-512 KLDNPSTD
+512 KLDKPSTY
-520 NEDSYVD
+520 NGDSYVD
-527 VIGYKENSIDKTSA
+527 VIGYKENSIDETSA

-562 IGEFKFDIKAL
+562 IGEFKFDIKVS
-573 GIPVNVDTSKYS
+573 GISISVDTSKYS
-585 LPISSFFDLEVKKS
+585 LPISSFFDLEVKNS

-617 DKNSTTLLSYDKK
+617 DKYSTTLLSYDKK

-658 IKLADMSGKDKNG
+658 IKLADMSGGKDKNG

-678 SGDGYGQQVFKAQSF
+678 SGDVYGQRVFKDQSF

-722 SGTINLNKIG
+722 SGTINLSKIG
-732 YTSDGTLSSST
+732 YTTDGTLSSST
-743 IVNSDNPFSELNK
+743 IVNSDNPFNELNK

-770 GNCSKNSHVKGFSR
+770 GNCSNNSHVKGFSR
-784 PLVSNEKAYYN
+784 PLVSNETAYYN
-795 DETNSYVGTYE
+795 DGTNSYVGTYE
-806 DDGIFRTNNKTY
+806 DDGIFRANSKTY
-818 YFNNDGKYSINDT
+818 YFNNDGEYKTNDT

-837 ECDYDSNSKIITDNN
+837 ECNYDSNSKIITDNN

-873 TIDHTRLS
+873 TVDHTRLS
-881 ENATVDS
+881 GNATVES
-888 KVKYDKILGKWV
+888 KVKYDNNLGKWV

>member
-33 QLNTTNAIQI
+33 KLNTTSTIQI
-43 NKTNDDEKVKISFKY
+43 NKTNKDEKVQISFKY
-58 QVCTGHK
+58 QVCTGYK
-65 ETEGNEEETG
+65 ETEGNEEAA
-75 YRDVNIGKGNSI
+75 
-87 DNKRK
+87 K
-92 YNEFFNKVNDWC
+92 YNNVEIGIESITNKKEYNKFFEIVNALC
-104 ETGFSSDSVEENSTP
+104 ETGFSSDSVEENSTTP
-119 YKRKGKG
+119 YKKKGKG

-145 KGLGVITYY
+145 QGLGVITHY

-164 VTNVQLIYDFPS
+164 VNVQLVYDFPS
-176 KSTSITIDKG
+176 TSTSITIDKG

-194 KNSFYKDSN
+194 KNNFYKNSN
-203 SKDYEFVGFKEVR
+203 SKSYEFVGFKEVG
-216 SDGKP
+216 SNGKP
-221 SDSFISLDKTFKE
+221 SDSFISLDKTFITD
-234 NTTLYAI
+234 TTLYAV
-241 FNKKPLDGDTN
+241 FNSKTLDGDTN
-252 YNKNNLSDTINN
+252 YNKYNLSDTINN

-300 PTTNTTTIKEG
+300 ATTKTTVNKG
-311 VKARFIFNDGSESK
+311 VTARFLFNDGSESK
-325 KNEFK
+325 KNEFN
-330 SEYVHVEP
+330 SESVYVEP
-338 DEENRQY
+338 VEKNRQY

-358 LQVEGNYGVNT
+358 MQVEGNYGVNT
-369 SGATQGVI
+369 SGITQGVI
-377 TKEYICLDLNG
+377 AKEYICLDLNG

-395 GGKLFSNGLIID
+395 GGKLISDGLIID
-407 SVGTGQINVEGGGY
+407 SVGTGQINVEGGGF

-435 MTQSYVNKDVFP
+435 ITQSYVNNDVFP

-461 VKYNQT
+461 VKYDQT

-476 VNAQAFTDVG
+476 VNAQAFRDVVV
-486 TGDLTIKGQQE
+486 GDFTILKGQQE

-502 IGSSNSNYFI
+502 IGPSNSNYFI
-512 KLDNPSTD
+512 KLDKPSTY

-527 VIGYKENSIDKTSA
+527 VIGYKENSI
-541 NNKPFSISQR
+541 NENKLYSISQR
-551 IKIIINKCSVS
+551 IKIIINNCSVS
-562 IGEFKFDIKAL
+562 IGEFKFNIKVS
-573 GIPVNVDTSKYS
+573 GISISVDTSKYS
-585 LPISSFFDLEVKKS
+585 LPISSFFDLEVKNS

-617 DKNSTTLLSYDKK
+617 DKSSTTLLSYDKK

-640 DKSYYY
+640 NKSYYY

-658 IKLADMSGKDKNG
+658 IKLADMSGKDQNG

-678 SGDGYGQQVFKAQSF
+678 SGDGYGQRVFKDQSF

-722 SGTINLNKIG
+722 SGTINLSKIG
-732 YTSDGTLSSST
+732 YTSDGTLSNST

-770 GNCSKNSHVKGFSR
+770 GNCSDNSHVKGFSR
-784 PLVSNEKAYYN
+784 PLVSNEAAYYN
-795 DETNSYVGTYE
+795 DGTNSYVGTYE
-806 DDGIFRTNNKTY
+806 YDGIFRANSKTY
-818 YFNNDGKYSINDT
+818 YFNNDGKYKTNDT

-873 TIDHTRLS
+873 TVDHTRLS
-881 ENATVDS
+881 GNATVDS
-888 KVKYDKILGKWV
+888 KVKYDNTLGKWV
-900 KG
+900 RG

>member
-19 SISTVGFSSFVINN
+19 SISTEGFSSFVINN
-33 QLNTTNAIQI
+33 QLNTTNTIQI
-43 NKTNDDEKVKISFKY
+43 NKTNKDEKVKISFKY
-58 QVCTGHK
+58 QVCTGYK
-65 ETEGNEEETG
+65 EE
-75 YRDVNIGKGNSI
+75 IGKEEVVVKQKTKIENETNYNDFFTYVNSI
-87 DNKRK
+87 CI
-92 YNEFFNKVNDWC
+92 ND
-104 ETGFSSDSVEENSTP
+104 FS
-119 YKRKGKG
+119 K
-126 DYRGYNVYIK
+126 
-136 VSKKIEPYK
+136 
-145 KGLGVITYY
+145 
-154 RGEYTITVKK
+154 TVKK
-164 VTNVQLIYDFPS
+164 GTYHFKGIKEFSGWEINIYVTKEINSYWLLGTRYSGEYNITKS
-176 KSTSITIDKG
+176 KITINKAFVTPDTSTSITIDKG

-216 SDGKP
+216 SDGNP
-221 SDSFISLDKTFKE
+221 SDSFISLNKTFITD
-234 NTTLYAI
+234 TTLYAV
-241 FNKKPLDGDTN
+241 FNKKTLDGDTK
-252 YNKNNLSDTINN
+252 YNLSDTINN

-300 PTTNTTTIKEG
+300 ANTKTTIKEG
-311 VKARFIFNDGSESK
+311 VKARFIFNDGSDSK
-325 KNEFK
+325 KNEFN
-330 SEYVHVEP
+330 SDSVHVEP
-338 DEENRQY
+338 VEKNRQY

-369 SGATQGVI
+369 SGITQGVI
-377 TKEYICLDLNG
+377 TKEYMCLDLNG

-395 GGKLFSNGLIID
+395 GGKLISDGLIID

-435 MTQSYVNKDVFP
+435 MTQSYVSKDVFP

-461 VKYNQT
+461 VKYDQT

-476 VNAQAFTDVG
+476 VNAQALNDVVVAG
-486 TGDLTIKGQQE
+486 QTIIKGQQE

-502 IGSSNSNYFI
+502 IGSSDSNYFI
-512 KLDNPSTD
+512 KLDKPSTY
-520 NEDSYVD
+520 NGDSYVD
-527 VIGYKENSIDKTSA
+527 VIGYKENSIDETSA

-562 IGEFKFDIKAL
+562 IGEFKFDIKVS
-573 GIPVNVDTSKYS
+573 GISISVDTSKYS
-585 LPISSFFDLEVKKS
+585 LPISSFFDLEVKNS

-617 DKNSTTLLSYDKK
+617 DKYSTTLLSYDKK

-658 IKLADMSGKDKNG
+658 IKLADMSGGKDKNG

-678 SGDGYGQQVFKAQSF
+678 SGDVYGQRVFKDQSF

-722 SGTINLNKIG
+722 SGTINLSKIG
-732 YTSDGTLSSST
+732 YTTDGTLSSST

-770 GNCSKNSHVKGFSR
+770 GNCSKSSHVKGFSR
-784 PLVSNEKAYYN
+784 PLVSNETAYYN
-795 DETNSYVGTYE
+795 DGTKSYVGTYE
-806 DDGIFRTNNKTY
+806 DDGIFRANSKTY
-818 YFNNDGKYSINDT
+818 YFNNDGEYKTNDT

-873 TIDHTRLS
+873 TVDHTRLS
-881 ENATVDS
+881 GNATVDS
-888 KVKYDKILGKWV
+888 KVKYDKTLGKWV
-900 KG
+900 RS

>member
-19 SISTVGFSSFVINN
+19 SISTEGFSSFVINN
-33 QLNTTNAIQI
+33 QLNTTNTIQI
-43 NKTNDDEKVKISFKY
+43 NKTNKDEKVKISFKY
-58 QVCTGHK
+58 QVCTGYK
-65 ETEGNEEETG
+65 EE
-75 YRDVNIGKGNSI
+75 IGKEEVVVKQKTKIENETNYNDFFTYVNSI
-87 DNKRK
+87 CI
-92 YNEFFNKVNDWC
+92 ND
-104 ETGFSSDSVEENSTP
+104 FS
-119 YKRKGKG
+119 K
-126 DYRGYNVYIK
+126 
-136 VSKKIEPYK
+136 
-145 KGLGVITYY
+145 
-154 RGEYTITVKK
+154 TVKK
-164 VTNVQLIYDFPS
+164 GTYHFKGIKEFSGWEINIYVTKEINSYWLFGTRYSGEYNITKS
-176 KSTSITIDKG
+176 KITINKAFVTPDTSTSITIDKG

-216 SDGKP
+216 SDGNP
-221 SDSFISLDKTFKE
+221 SDSFISLNKTFITD
-234 NTTLYAI
+234 TTLYAV
-241 FNKKPLDGDTN
+241 FNKKTLDGDTK
-252 YNKNNLSDTINN
+252 YNLSDTINN

-300 PTTNTTTIKEG
+300 ANTKTTIKEG
-311 VKARFIFNDGSESK
+311 VKARFIFNDGSDSK
-325 KNEFK
+325 KNEFN
-330 SEYVHVEP
+330 SDSVHVEP
-338 DEENRQY
+338 VEKNRQY

-369 SGATQGVI
+369 SGITQGVI
-377 TKEYICLDLNG
+377 TKEYMCLDLNG

-395 GGKLFSNGLIID
+395 GGKLISDGLIID

-435 MTQSYVNKDVFP
+435 MTQSYVSKDVFP

-461 VKYNQT
+461 VKYDQT

-476 VNAQAFTDVG
+476 VNAQALNDVVVAG
-486 TGDLTIKGQQE
+486 QTIIKGQQE

-502 IGSSNSNYFI
+502 IGSSDSNYFI
-512 KLDNPSTD
+512 KLDKPSTY
-520 NEDSYVD
+520 NGDSYVD
-527 VIGYKENSIDKTSA
+527 VIGYKENSIDETSA

-562 IGEFKFDIKAL
+562 IGEFKFDIKVS
-573 GIPVNVDTSKYS
+573 GISISVDTSKYS
-585 LPISSFFDLEVKKS
+585 LPISSFFDLEVKNS

-617 DKNSTTLLSYDKK
+617 DKYSTTLLSYDKK

-658 IKLADMSGKDKNG
+658 IKLADMSGGKDKNG

-678 SGDGYGQQVFKAQSF
+678 SGDVYGQRVFKDQSF

-722 SGTINLNKIG
+722 SGTINLSKIG
-732 YTSDGTLSSST
+732 YTTDGTLSSST

-784 PLVSNEKAYYN
+784 PLVSNETAYYN
-795 DETNSYVGTYE
+795 DGTKSYVGTYE
-806 DDGIFRTNNKTY
+806 DDGIFRANSKTY
-818 YFNNDGKYSINDT
+818 YFNNDGEYKTNDT

-873 TIDHTRLS
+873 TVDHTRLS
-881 ENATVDS
+881 GNATVDS
-888 KVKYDKILGKWV
+888 KVKYDKTLGKCV
-900 KG
+900 RS

>member
-33 QLNTTNAIQI
+33 QLNTTNTIQI
-43 NKTNDDEKVKISFKY
+43 NKTNKDEKVKISFKY
-58 QVCTGHK
+58 QVCTGYK
-65 ETEGNEEETG
+65 ETEGNEEGTG
-75 YRDVNIGKGNSI
+75 HDNVNIGNRNKDKTEY
-87 DNKRK
+87 DNFFKLV
-92 YNEFFNKVNDWC
+92 NEWC
-104 ETGFSSDSVEENSTP
+104 ETGFSGNSVEADS

-126 DYRGYNVYIK
+126 IYSGYNVYIK
-136 VSKKIEPYK
+136 VSRKIETHK
-145 KGLGVITYY
+145 LFSKTYY
-154 RGEYTITVKK
+154 SGEYTITVKK
-164 VTNVQLIYDFPS
+164 INVQLAYDFPS
-176 KSTSITIDKG
+176 TSTSITIDKG

-194 KNSFYKDSN
+194 KNSFYKDKN
-203 SKDYEFVGFKEVR
+203 SKDYEFVGFKEVA
-216 SDGKP
+216 DGKP
-221 SDSFISLDKTFKE
+221 SDSFISLDKTFITD
-234 NTTLYAI
+234 TTLYAI
-241 FNKKPLDGDTN
+241 FNKKTLDGDTK
-252 YNKNNLSDTINN
+252 YNLSDTINN

-300 PTTNTTTIKEG
+300 ANTKTTIKEG
-311 VKARFIFNDGSESK
+311 VKARFIFNDGSDSK
-325 KNEFK
+325 KNEFN
-330 SEYVHVEP
+330 SDSVHVEP
-338 DEENRQY
+338 VEKNRQY

-369 SGATQGVI
+369 SGITQGVI
-377 TKEYICLDLNG
+377 TKEYMCLDLNG

-395 GGKLFSNGLIID
+395 GGKLISDGLIID

-435 MTQSYVNKDVFP
+435 MTQSYVSKDVFP

-461 VKYNQT
+461 VKYDQT

-476 VNAQAFTDVG
+476 VNAQALNDVVVAG
-486 TGDLTIKGQQE
+486 QTIIKGQQE

-502 IGSSNSNYFI
+502 IGSSDSDSNYFI
-512 KLDNPSTD
+512 KLDKPSTY
-520 NEDSYVD
+520 NGDSYVD
-527 VIGYKENSIDKTSA
+527 VIGYKENSIDETSA

-562 IGEFKFDIKAL
+562 IGEFKFDIKVSA
-573 GIPVNVDTSKYS
+573 ISVSVDTSKYS

-617 DKNSTTLLSYDKK
+617 DKYSTTLLSYDKK

-658 IKLADMSGKDKNG
+658 IKLADMSGGKDKNG

-678 SGDGYGQQVFKAQSF
+678 SGDVYGQRVFKDQSF

-722 SGTINLNKIG
+722 SGTINLSKIG
-732 YTSDGTLSSST
+732 YTTDGTLSSST

-770 GNCSKNSHVKGFSR
+770 GNCSNNSHVKGFSR
-784 PLVSNEKAYYN
+784 PLVSNETAYYN
-795 DETNSYVGTYE
+795 DGTNSYVGTYE
-806 DDGIFRTNNKTY
+806 DDEIFRANSKTY
-818 YFNNDGKYSINDT
+818 YFNNDGEYKINDT

-837 ECDYDSNSKIITDNN
+837 ECNYDSNSKIITDNN

-873 TIDHTRLS
+873 TVDHTRLS
-881 ENATVDS
+881 GNATVDS
-888 KVKYDKILGKWV
+888 KVKYDNNLGKWV
-900 KG
+900 RS

>member
-7 GLLALLTLFLSV
+7 SLLALLTLFLSV

-33 QLNTTNAIQI
+33 KLNTTSTIQI
-43 NKTNDDEKVKISFKY
+43 NKTNKDEKVKISFKY
-58 QVCTGHK
+58 QVCTGYK
-65 ETEGNEEETG
+65 EE
-75 YRDVNIGKGNSI
+75 IGKVVVKQKTKIENETNYNDFFTYVNSI
-87 DNKRK
+87 CI
-92 YNEFFNKVNDWC
+92 ND
-104 ETGFSSDSVEENSTP
+104 FS
-119 YKRKGKG
+119 K
-126 DYRGYNVYIK
+126 
-136 VSKKIEPYK
+136 
-145 KGLGVITYY
+145 
-154 RGEYTITVKK
+154 TVKK
-164 VTNVQLIYDFPS
+164 GTYHFKGKNEFSGWEINIHVTEEIKSYWLFGTKYSGEYNITKS
-176 KSTSITIDKG
+176 KITINKTFVTPDTSTSITIDKG

-203 SKDYEFVGFKEVR
+203 SKDYEFVGFKEVG
-216 SDGKP
+216 SDGNP
-221 SDSFISLDKTFKE
+221 SDSFISLDKTFITD
-234 NTTLYAI
+234 TTLYAI
-241 FNKKPLDGDTN
+241 FNSKTLNGDTK
-252 YNKNNLSDTINN
+252 YNLSDTINN

-300 PTTNTTTIKEG
+300 ANTKTTINKG
-311 VKARFIFNDGSESK
+311 VKARFLFNDGSESK
-325 KNEFK
+325 KNEFG
-330 SEYVHVEP
+330 SDSVYVEP
-338 DEENRQY
+338 VEKNRQY

-358 LQVEGNYGVNT
+358 MQVEGNYGVNT

-377 TKEYICLDLNG
+377 AKEYMCIDLNG

-395 GGKLFSNGLIID
+395 GGKLISNGLIID

-435 MTQSYVNKDVFP
+435 MTQSYVNNDVFP

-461 VKYNQT
+461 VKYDQT

-476 VNAQAFTDVG
+476 VNAQAFRDVVA
-486 TGDLTIKGQQE
+486 GDLTILKGQQE

-502 IGSSNSNYFI
+502 IGPSNSNYFI
-512 KLDNPSTD
+512 KLDKPSTY

-541 NNKPFSISQR
+541 NKLYSISQR

-562 IGEFKFDIKAL
+562 IGEFKFNIKVN
-573 GIPVNVDTSKYS
+573 GISISVDTSKYS
-585 LPISSFFDLEVKKS
+585 LPISSFFDLEIKNS

-617 DKNSTTLLSYDKK
+617 DNKSTTLLSYDKK

-658 IKLADMSGKDKNG
+658 IKLADMSGS

-722 SGTINLNKIG
+722 SGTINLSKIG

-784 PLVSNEKAYYN
+784 PLVSNETAYYN
-795 DETNSYVGTYE
+795 DGTNSYVGTYE
-806 DDGIFRTNNKTY
+806 DDGIFRANSKTY
-818 YFNNDGKYSINDT
+818 YFNNDGKYKTNDT

-873 TIDHTRLS
+873 TVDHTRLS
-881 ENATVDS
+881 GNATVDS
-888 KVKYDKILGKWV
+888 KVKYDNTLGKWV
-900 KG
+900 RG

>member
-7 GLLALLTLFLSV
+7 SLLALLTLFLSV

-33 QLNTTNAIQI
+33 KLNTTSTIQI
-43 NKTNDDEKVKISFKY
+43 NKTNKDEKVKISFKY
-58 QVCTGHK
+58 QVCTGYK
-65 ETEGNEEETG
+65 EEISDKEEVVKQKTRTDDETK
-75 YRDVNIGKGNSI
+75 YNDFFPYVNSI
-87 DNKRK
+87 CINDFSKTVEK
-92 YNEFFNKVNDWC
+92 GTYHFKSINEFSGWEIN
-104 ETGFSSDSVEENSTP
+104 
-119 YKRKGKG
+119 
-126 DYRGYNVYIK
+126 IK
-136 VSKKIEPYK
+136 VTEKINS
-145 KGLGVITYY
+145 Y
-154 RGEYTITVKK
+154 RFFGTHYSGEYSITKSKITINKAF
-164 VTNVQLIYDFPS
+164 VTPDT
-176 KSTSITIDKG
+176 STSITIDKG

-203 SKDYEFVGFKEVR
+203 SKDYEFVGFKEVG
-216 SDGKP
+216 SDGNP
-221 SDSFISLDKTFKE
+221 SDSFISLDKTFITD
-234 NTTLYAI
+234 TTLYAI
-241 FNKKPLDGDTN
+241 FNSKTLNGDTK
-252 YNKNNLSDTINN
+252 YNLSDTINN

-300 PTTNTTTIKEG
+300 ANTKTTINKG
-311 VKARFIFNDGSESK
+311 VKARFLFNDGSESK
-325 KNEFK
+325 KNEFG
-330 SEYVHVEP
+330 SDSVYVEP
-338 DEENRQY
+338 VEKNRQY

-358 LQVEGNYGVNT
+358 MQVEGNYGVNT

-377 TKEYICLDLNG
+377 AKEYMCIDLNG

-395 GGKLFSNGLIID
+395 GGKLISNGLIID

-435 MTQSYVNKDVFP
+435 MTQSYVNNDVFP

-461 VKYNQT
+461 VKYDQT

-476 VNAQAFTDVG
+476 VNAQAFRDVVA
-486 TGDLTIKGQQE
+486 GDLTILKGQQE

-502 IGSSNSNYFI
+502 IGPSNSNYFI
-512 KLDNPSTD
+512 KLDKPSTY

-541 NNKPFSISQR
+541 NKLYSISQR

-562 IGEFKFDIKAL
+562 IGEFKFNIKVS
-573 GIPVNVDTSKYS
+573 GISISVDTSKYS
-585 LPISSFFDLEVKKS
+585 LPISSFFDLEIKNS

-617 DKNSTTLLSYDKK
+617 DNKSTTLLSYDKK
-630 AKRAGQISVL
+630 TKRAGQISVL

-658 IKLADMSGKDKNG
+658 IKLADMSGGKDKNG

-678 SGDGYGQQVFKAQSF
+678 SGDGYGQQVFKDQSF

-722 SGTINLNKIG
+722 SGTINLSKIG

-770 GNCSKNSHVKGFSR
+770 GNCSNNSHVKGFSR
-784 PLVSNEKAYYN
+784 PLVSNETAYYN
-795 DETNSYVGTYE
+795 DGTNSYVGTYE
-806 DDGIFRTNNKTY
+806 DDGIFRANSKTY
-818 YFNNDGKYSINDT
+818 YFNNDGKYKTNDT

-873 TIDHTRLS
+873 TVDHTRLS
-881 ENATVDS
+881 GNATVDS
-888 KVKYDKILGKWV
+888 KVKYDNTLGKWV
-900 KG
+900 RG

>member
-33 QLNTTNAIQI
+33 QLNTTSTIQI
-43 NKTNDDEKVKISFKY
+43 NKTNKDKKVTISFKY
-58 QVCTGHK
+58 QVCTGYK

-75 YRDVNIGKGNSI
+75 QRDVNIGGRFNTDKTEY
-87 DNKRK
+87 DK
-92 YNEFFNKVNDWC
+92 FFKLVNDWC
-104 ETGFSSDSVEENSTP
+104 ETEFSGDIEANT
-119 YKRKGKG
+119 YKSKGKG
-126 DYRGYNVYIK
+126 DYSGYNVYIK
-136 VSKKIEPYK
+136 VSRKIEAH
-145 KGLGVITYY
+145 KGVFDTYY

-164 VTNVQLIYDFPS
+164 VNVQLAYDFPS
-176 KSTSITIDKG
+176 TSTSITIDKG

-194 KNSFYKDSN
+194 KNSFYNDKN
-203 SKDYEFVGFKEVR
+203 SKDYEFVGFKEVG
-216 SDGKP
+216 SDGNP
-221 SDSFISLDKTFKE
+221 SDSFISLDKTFIAD
-234 NTTLYAI
+234 TTLYAI
-241 FNKKPLDGDTN
+241 FNKKILDGDTK
-252 YNKNNLSDTINN
+252 YNLSDTINN

-300 PTTNTTTIKEG
+300 ANTKTTINKG
-311 VKARFIFNDGSESK
+311 VKARFLFNDGSESK
-325 KNEFK
+325 KNEFG
-330 SEYVHVEP
+330 SDSVYVEP
-338 DEENRQY
+338 DGKNRQY

-358 LQVEGNYGVNT
+358 MQVEGNYGVNT
-369 SGATQGVI
+369 SGDTQGVI
-377 TKEYICLDLNG
+377 TKEYMCLDLNG

-395 GGKLFSNGLIID
+395 GGKLISNGLIID

-421 LRTLAVIHDYRGGT
+421 LRTLAVIHDYRGGA

-476 VNAQAFTDVG
+476 VNAQAFNDKG
-486 TGDLTIKGQQE
+486 PIKGQQE

-502 IGSSNSNYFI
+502 IGSSDSNSNYFI
-512 KLDNPSTD
+512 KLDKPSTYK
-520 NEDSYVD
+520 EDSYVD

-541 NNKPFSISQR
+541 NKLYSISQR
-551 IKIIINKCSVS
+551 IKIIINNCSVS
-562 IGEFKFDIKAL
+562 IGEFKFDIKVSIAS
-573 GIPVNVDTSKYS
+573 VSVDTSKYS
-585 LPISSFFDLEVKKS
+585 LPISSFFDLEVKNS

-617 DKNSTTLLSYDKK
+617 DKKSTTLLSYDRK
-630 AKRAGQISVL
+630 AQRAGQISVL

-646 YDKNYKYVTTDL
+646 YDKNYNYVTTDL
-658 IKLADMSGKDKNG
+658 IKLADMSGGKDKNG

-678 SGDGYGQQVFKAQSF
+678 SGDVYGQQVFKAQSF

-713 NDSGMDYQL
+713 NNSGMDYQL
-722 SGTINLNKIG
+722 SGTINLSKIG

-756 QSVKVITYGYDYMI
+756 QSIKVITYGYDYMI

-831 TLPTLK
+831 TLPTLR

-873 TIDHTRLS
+873 TVDHTRLS
-881 ENATVDS
+881 GNATVDS
-888 KVKYDKILGKWV
+888 KVKYDNNLEKWV

>member
-33 QLNTTNAIQI
+33 QLNTTSTIQI
-43 NKTNDDEKVKISFKY
+43 NKTNKDEKVKISFKY
-58 QVCTGHK
+58 QVCTGYK
-65 ETEGNEEETG
+65 EGIDKEEVVVKQKTKIENETN
-75 YRDVNIGKGNSI
+75 YNDFFTYVNSI
-87 DNKRK
+87 CINDFSKTVEERTYHFK
-92 YNEFFNKVNDWC
+92 GINEFSGWEINIYV
-104 ETGFSSDSVEENSTP
+104 T
-119 YKRKGKG
+119 
-126 DYRGYNVYIK
+126 
-136 VSKKIEPYK
+136 KKIYSHWLFGTK
-145 KGLGVITYY
+145 YS
-154 RGEYTITVKK
+154 GEYNITKSKITINKTF
-164 VTNVQLIYDFPS
+164 VTPDT
-176 KSTSITIDKG
+176 STSITIDKG

-203 SKDYEFVGFKEVR
+203 SKNYEFVGFKEVG

-221 SDSFISLDKTFKE
+221 SDSFISLDKTFITD
-234 NTTLYAI
+234 TTLYAI
-241 FNKKPLDGDTN
+241 FNSKTLDGDTK
-252 YNKNNLSDTINN
+252 YNLSDTINN

-271 FNAGVAVGKLNL
+271 FNAGVAVGNLNL

-300 PTTNTTTIKEG
+300 ANTKTTIKKG
-311 VKARFIFNDGSESK
+311 VNARFIFNDGSESK
-325 KNEFK
+325 KNEFG
-330 SEYVHVEP
+330 SGSVFVEP
-338 DEENRQY
+338 VEENRQY

-358 LQVEGNYGVNT
+358 MQVEGNYGVNT

-377 TKEYICLDLNG
+377 TKEYMCLDLNG

-395 GGKLFSNGLIID
+395 GGKLISNGLIID

-421 LRTLAVIHDYRGGT
+421 LRTLAVIHDYRGGN
-435 MTQSYVNKDVFP
+435 MTQSYVNNDVFP

-461 VKYNQT
+461 IKYDQT

-476 VNAQAFTDVG
+476 VNAQAFTDKG
-486 TGDLTIKGQQE
+486 PIKGQQE

-512 KLDNPSTD
+512 KLDKPSTY

-527 VIGYKENSIDKTSA
+527 VIGYKENTIDETSA
-541 NNKPFSISQR
+541 NKRYSISQR
-551 IKIIINKCSVS
+551 IKIIINNCNVS
-562 IGEFKFDIKAL
+562 IGEFKFDIKVS
-573 GIPVNVDTSKYS
+573 IISVSVDTSKYS
-585 LPISSFFDLEVKKS
+585 FPISPFFDLEVKNS

-617 DKNSTTLLSYDKK
+617 DKNSTTLLSYDKS

-671 NATEANI
+671 NAKEANI

-722 SGTINLNKIG
+722 SGTINLSKIG

-770 GNCSKNSHVKGFSR
+770 GNCSNNSHVKGFSR
-784 PLVSNEKAYYN
+784 PLVSNETAYYN
-795 DETNSYVGTYE
+795 DEANSYVGTYE
-806 DDGIFRTNNKTY
+806 DDGIFRANSKTY
-818 YFNNDGKYSINDT
+818 YFNNDGKYTINDT

-873 TIDHTRLS
+873 TVDHTKLS
-881 ENATVDS
+881 KNATIDS
-888 KVKYDKILGKWV
+888 KVKYDNTLGKWV

>member
-33 QLNTTNAIQI
+33 QLNTTSTIQI
-43 NKTNDDEKVKISFKY
+43 NKTNKDEKVKISFKY
-58 QVCTGHK
+58 QVCTGYK
-65 ETEGNEEETG
+65 EGIDKEGVVVKQKTKTEDENSYNNFFT
-75 YRDVNIGKGNSI
+75 YVNSI
-87 DNKRK
+87 CINDFSKTVK
-92 YNEFFNKVNDWC
+92 EGTYHFKGINEFSGWEINIYV
-104 ETGFSSDSVEENSTP
+104 T
-119 YKRKGKG
+119 
-126 DYRGYNVYIK
+126 
-136 VSKKIEPYK
+136 KKIYSYWLFGTK
-145 KGLGVITYY
+145 YS
-154 RGEYTITVKK
+154 GEYNITKSKITINKTF
-164 VTNVQLIYDFPS
+164 VTPDT
-176 KSTSITIDKG
+176 STSITIDKG

-203 SKDYEFVGFKEVR
+203 SKDYEFVGFKEVG
-216 SDGKP
+216 SDGNP
-221 SDSFISLDKTFKE
+221 SDSFISLDKTFITD
-234 NTTLYAI
+234 TTLYAI
-241 FNKKPLDGDTN
+241 FNSKTLNGDTK
-252 YNKNNLSDTINN
+252 YNLSDTINN

-300 PTTNTTTIKEG
+300 ANTKTTIKKG
-311 VKARFIFNDGSESK
+311 VNARFIFNDGSESK
-325 KNEFK
+325 KNEFG
-330 SEYVHVEP
+330 SGSVFVEP
-338 DEENRQY
+338 VEENRQY

-358 LQVEGNYGVNT
+358 MQVEGNYGVNT

-377 TKEYICLDLNG
+377 TKEYMCLDLNG

-395 GGKLFSNGLIID
+395 GGKLISNGLIID

-461 VKYNQT
+461 IKYDQT

-476 VNAQAFTDVG
+476 VNAQAFTDKG
-486 TGDLTIKGQQE
+486 PIKGQQE

-512 KLDNPSTD
+512 KLDKPNTNS
-520 NEDSYVD
+520 EDSYVD
-527 VIGYKENSIDKTSA
+527 FIGYKENSIDKTSA
-541 NNKPFSISQR
+541 DKFSISQR
-551 IKIIINKCSVS
+551 IKIIINNCNVS
-562 IGEFKFDIKAL
+562 IGEFKFDIKVS
-573 GIPVNVDTSKYS
+573 IISVSVDTSKYS
-585 LPISSFFDLEVKKS
+585 FPISPFFDLEVKNS

-617 DKNSTTLLSYDKK
+617 DKNSTTLLSYDKS

-678 SGDGYGQQVFKAQSF
+678 SGDVYGQRVFKDQSF

-722 SGTINLNKIG
+722 SGTINLSKIG
-732 YTSDGTLSSST
+732 YTTDGTLSSST

-770 GNCSKNSHVKGFSR
+770 GNCSNNSHVKGFSR
-784 PLVSNEKAYYN
+784 PLVSNETAYYN
-795 DETNSYVGTYE
+795 DGTKSYVGTYE
-806 DDGIFRTNNKTY
+806 DDGIFRANNKTY
-818 YFNNDGKYSINDT
+818 YFNNDGKYSTNDT

-852 QQYIYIASMYCK
+852 QKYIYIASMYCK

-873 TIDHTRLS
+873 AVDHTRLS

-888 KVKYDKILGKWV
+888 KVKYDSTLEKWV

>member
-33 QLNTTNAIQI
+33 QLNTTSTIQI
-43 NKTNDDEKVKISFKY
+43 NKTNKDEKVKISFKY
-58 QVCTGHK
+58 QVCTGYK
-65 ETEGNEEETG
+65 EEIDKGEEVVKQKTKIENETNYNDFFTYVSSICINDFSKTVKDG
-75 YRDVNIGKGNSI
+75 TYHFKGI
-87 DNKRK
+87 
-92 YNEFFNKVNDWC
+92 NEFSGWEINIYV
-104 ETGFSSDSVEENSTP
+104 T
-119 YKRKGKG
+119 
-126 DYRGYNVYIK
+126 
-136 VSKKIEPYK
+136 KKIYSYWLFGTK
-145 KGLGVITYY
+145 YS
-154 RGEYTITVKK
+154 GEYNITKSKITIYKTF
-164 VTNVQLIYDFPS
+164 VTPDT
-176 KSTSITIDKG
+176 STSITIDKG

-203 SKDYEFVGFKEVR
+203 SKDYEFVGFKEVG

-221 SDSFISLDKTFKE
+221 SDSFISLDKTFITD
-234 NTTLYAI
+234 TTLYAI
-241 FNKKPLDGDTN
+241 FNSKTLDGDTK
-252 YNKNNLSDTINN
+252 YNLSDTINN

-300 PTTNTTTIKEG
+300 ANTKTTIKKG
-311 VKARFIFNDGSESK
+311 VNTRFIFNDGSESK
-325 KNEFK
+325 KNEFG
-330 SEYVHVEP
+330 SGSVFVEP
-338 DEENRQY
+338 VDENRQY
-345 TVVLQNDL
+345 TIVLQNDL

-358 LQVEGNYGVNT
+358 MQVEGNYGVNT

-377 TKEYICLDLNG
+377 AKEYMCLDLNG

-395 GGKLFSNGLIID
+395 GGKLISNGLIID

-461 VKYNQT
+461 IKYDQT

-476 VNAQAFTDVG
+476 VNAQAFTDFLG
-486 TGDLTIKGQQE
+486 FKGQQE

-502 IGSSNSNYFI
+502 IGSSDSSDSNYFI
-512 KLDNPSTD
+512 KLNKPSTY
-520 NEDSYVD
+520 NKDSYVD
-527 VIGYKENSIDKTSA
+527 VIGYKENSIDETSA
-541 NNKPFSISQR
+541 NKLYSISQR
-551 IKIIINKCSVS
+551 IKIIINNCVVS
-562 IGEFKFDIKAL
+562 IGEFKFNIKVGA
-573 GIPVNVDTSKYS
+573 ISVSVDTSKYS
-585 LPISSFFDLEVKKS
+585 FPISPFFDLEVKNS

-617 DKNSTTLLSYDKK
+617 NKNSTTLLSYDKS

-713 NDSGMDYQL
+713 NNSGMDYQL
-722 SGTINLNKIG
+722 SGTINLSKIG

-770 GNCSKNSHVKGFSR
+770 GHCSNNSHVKGFSR
-784 PLVSNEKAYYN
+784 PLVSNETAYYN
-795 DETNSYVGTYE
+795 NGTNSYVGTYE
-806 DDGIFRTNNKTY
+806 DDGIFRANSKTY
-818 YFNNDGKYSINDT
+818 YFNNDGKYKINDT

-837 ECDYDSNSKIITDNN
+837 ECNYDSNSKIITDNN

-873 TIDHTRLS
+873 TVDHTRLS

-888 KVKYDKILGKWV
+888 KVKYGNTLGKWV

>member
-33 QLNTTNAIQI
+33 KLNTTSTIQI
-43 NKTNDDEKVKISFKY
+43 NKTNKDEKVKISFKY
-58 QVCTGHK
+58 QVCTGYK
-65 ETEGNEEETG
+65 EEIVVKQETKIEDENN
-75 YRDVNIGKGNSI
+75 YKNFFTDVNSI
-87 DNKRK
+87 CNND
-92 YNEFFNKVNDWC
+92 FNKTVKEGTYHFKGINK
-104 ETGFSSDSVEENSTP
+104 FSGWEINIYVTKEIKSYWDL
-119 YKRKGKG
+119 GKK
-126 DYRGYNVYIK
+126 Y
-136 VSKKIEPYK
+136 S
-145 KGLGVITYY
+145 
-154 RGEYTITVKK
+154 GEYKITKSKITINKTF
-164 VTNVQLIYDFPS
+164 VTPDS
-176 KSTSITIDKG
+176 STSITIDKG

-194 KNSFYKDSN
+194 KNSFYKDRN
-203 SKDYEFVGFKEVR
+203 SKDYEFVGFKEVG
-216 SDGKP
+216 SNGNP
-221 SDSFISLDKTFKE
+221 SDSFISLDKTFIAD
-234 NTTLYAI
+234 TTLYAI
-241 FNKKPLDGDTN
+241 FNKKTLDDDIK
-252 YNKNNLSDTINN
+252 YNLSDTINN

-300 PTTNTTTIKEG
+300 ATTKTTINKG
-311 VKARFIFNDGSESK
+311 VSVRFLFNDGSDSK
-325 KNEFK
+325 KNEFS
-330 SEYVHVEP
+330 SESVHVEP

-358 LQVEGNYGVNT
+358 MQVEGNYGVNT
-369 SGATQGVI
+369 SGITQGVI
-377 TKEYICLDLNG
+377 TKEYVCLDLNG

-395 GGKLFSNGLIID
+395 GGKLFSDGLIID
-407 SVGTGQINVEGGGY
+407 SVGTGQINVEGGGF

-435 MTQSYVNKDVFP
+435 MTQSYVNNDVFP

-461 VKYNQT
+461 VKYDQT

-476 VNAQAFTDVG
+476 VNAQAFRDVIVS
-486 TGDLTIKGQQE
+486 DLTILKGQQE

-512 KLDNPSTD
+512 KLDKPNTY

-527 VIGYKENSIDKTSA
+527 VIGYKENSIDETSA
-541 NNKPFSISQR
+541 NKLYSISQR
-551 IKIIINKCSVS
+551 IKIIINNCSVS
-562 IGEFKFDIKAL
+562 IGEFKFDIKVS
-573 GIPVNVDTSKYS
+573 GISISVNTSKYS
-585 LPISSFFDLEVKKS
+585 LPISSFFDLEIKNS

-617 DKNSTTLLSYDKK
+617 DKYSTTLLSYDKK

-646 YDKNYKYVTTDL
+646 YDKNYKCVTTDL
-658 IKLADMSGKDKNG
+658 IKLADMSGKDQNG

-678 SGDGYGQQVFKAQSF
+678 SGDGYGQRVFKDQSF

-722 SGTINLNKIG
+722 SGTINLSKIG
-732 YTSDGTLSSST
+732 YTPDGTLSSST
-743 IVNSDNPFSELNK
+743 IVNSNNPFSELNK

-770 GNCSKNSHVKGFSR
+770 GNCSNNSHVKGFSR
-784 PLVSNEKAYYN
+784 PLVSNETAYYN
-795 DETNSYVGTYE
+795 DGTNSYVGTYE
-806 DDGIFRTNNKTY
+806 DDGIFRANSKTY
-818 YFNNDGKYSINDT
+818 YFNNDGKYSTNDT

-837 ECDYDSNSKIITDNN
+837 ECNYDSNSKIITDNN

-873 TIDHTRLS
+873 TVDHTRLS
-881 ENATVDS
+881 GNATVDS
-888 KVKYDKILGKWV
+888 KVKYDKTLGKWV
-900 KG
+900 RS

>member
-33 QLNTTNAIQI
+33 QLNTTSTIQI
-43 NKTNDDEKVKISFKY
+43 NKTNKDEKVKISFKY
-58 QVCTGHK
+58 QVCTGYK
-65 ETEGNEEETG
+65 ETEGNEEEAEYNNVKIGTERITNETEYG
-75 YRDVNIGKGNSI
+75 KFFEIVNAL
-87 DNKRK
+87 
-92 YNEFFNKVNDWC
+92 C
-104 ETGFSSDSVEENSTP
+104 ETGFSGNIVEANSTP

-126 DYRGYNVYIK
+126 KYSGYNVYIK
-136 VSKKIEPYK
+136 VSKKIETYRLFK
-145 KGLGVITYY
+145 KTHYS
-154 RGEYTITVKK
+154 GEYTITVKK
-164 VTNVQLIYDFPS
+164 VNVQLAYNFPS
-176 KSTSITIDKG
+176 TSTSITIDKG

-203 SKDYEFVGFKEVR
+203 SKDYEFVGFKEVG
-216 SDGKP
+216 SDGNP
-221 SDSFISLDKTFKE
+221 SDSFISLNKTFITD
-234 NTTLYAI
+234 TTLYAI
-241 FNKKPLDGDTN
+241 FNSKTLDGDTK
-252 YNKNNLSDTINN
+252 YNLSDTINN

-300 PTTNTTTIKEG
+300 ANTKTTIKKG
-311 VKARFIFNDGSESK
+311 VNARFIFNDGSESK
-325 KNEFK
+325 KNEFG
-330 SEYVHVEP
+330 SGSVFVEP
-338 DEENRQY
+338 VEENRQY

-358 LQVEGNYGVNT
+358 MQVEGNYGVNT

-377 TKEYICLDLNG
+377 TKEYMCLDLNG

-395 GGKLFSNGLIID
+395 GGKLISNGLIID

-461 VKYNQT
+461 IKYNQT

-476 VNAQAFTDVG
+476 VNAQAFTDFLVF
-486 TGDLTIKGQQE
+486 KGQQE

-502 IGSSNSNYFI
+502 IGSSDSNYFI
-512 KLDNPSTD
+512 KLNKPNAY

-527 VIGYKENSIDKTSA
+527 VIGYKENSIDETSA
-541 NNKPFSISQR
+541 NNNYSISQR
-551 IKIIINKCSVS
+551 IKIIINKCVVS
-562 IGEFKFDIKAL
+562 IGEFKFNIKVSA
-573 GIPVNVDTSKYS
+573 ISVSVDTSKYS

-617 DKNSTTLLSYDKK
+617 DKYSTTLLSYDKK

-713 NDSGMDYQL
+713 NNSGMDYQL
-722 SGTINLNKIG
+722 SGTINLSKIG

-770 GNCSKNSHVKGFSR
+770 GNCKNNSHVKGFSR
-784 PLVSNEKAYYN
+784 PLVSNETAYYN
-795 DETNSYVGTYE
+795 NGTNSYVGTYE
-806 DDGIFRTNNKTY
+806 DDGIFRANSKTY
-818 YFNNDGKYSINDT
+818 YFNNDGKYTINDT

-873 TIDHTRLS
+873 TVDHTKLS

-888 KVKYDKILGKWV
+888 KVKYDKVLGKWV
-900 KG
+900 KA